1 MVCAEFSVCFWHC
14 SWSSH
19 FCPRLRWQRIRRGLT
34 KPSPRPSQWTGTR
47 RRPIP
52 PAQEQPKNENPP
64 APEEPKTFTVTYTD
78 GVGGAV
84 FDNEVHSNLP
94 SGTATPA
101 FSGSLARE
109 GYTFAGWNPAVAETV
124 TADVTYAAKWEEG
137 KTGPRRVTLPTI
149 PGPDVDLAALD
160 TGHKIDVR
168 FTVLYVGDEFN
179 IGYNYG
185 SSEKTKFVCQY
196 KTNHSDTAYNNHTIA
211 ISDIKAAASRA
222 SVNSGYQIVGW
233 SKESNANPTTWSLNK
248 SGTTACNKGSTIY
261 LVAKNP
267 NPTTKYTYTLNYDAN
282 GGTGAPSADSWS
294 TTDAS
299 IRYHSFTVKNTI
311 PTREGYV
318 FKGWKAKDGADTI
331 YAGGALCSVSQQ
343 GNDVVKNGNTWTRT
357 LYAVWEEAVPSKP
370 EWSDIRREMQKVSVH
385 VTCINPDVNHTE
397 KTYSYKES
405 NDDTIGS
412 VQDSAGSYTCTV
424 TVHLGRYRL
433 QYNQDFNRE
442 HEFASSLTADVV
454 LQYNGTGWVIASAL
468 PLELKLTCGSAPT
481 PNPPGSDVL
490 NSLKVLV
497 KCDSKTY
504 HFEKPYKMDDGDYR
518 LEKVDDNTYTVIVL
532 ADKYVEKYNA
542 VYPGHT
548 LFDNN
553 TKTIKLVYRYG
564 AWTVVGS
571 NGVTFNVSC
580 EQKYT
585 VTYTDGVDGEVIFAD
600 QVSYKKP
607 GEKTPKFRGTPTR
620 TGYKFIGWEPA
631 VVGTVTANA
640 TYTAQWVSISDL
652 DPAPE
657 LVSSLYMNFQ
667 CTNENASH
675 DHRSEMIA
683 IGYGIGA
690 GGVIVTDAAGNP
702 VYNKDGNITAVI
714 TFYQDSGFLNEYNK
728 RTGVAHRY
736 ADYEPKTKSVDGVL
750 IGEVFHMY
758 KKDYPVVFDVVCG
771 SLYTVTYKDGT
782 NGTVFAD
789 DVHSNLNAN
798 AATPAF
804 VGGTPT
810 RPGYVFT
817 GWNPAVAA
825 TVTGNATYTA
835 VWEKDANGNG
845 KPDKDEEKYTVTYT
859 DGVENEEI
867 FADETYSDLL
877 SGTATPAFN
886 GTPTRKGYAF
896 TGWNPAVAA
905 TVTGNATYAAVWEEA
920 APPKPDKPTPPTD
933 EIGGATVA
941 VKCITGHGDLS
952 WKIDSSTFTVGE
964 VTGDDTTG
972 YTCTVTV
979 QAEVYVNAF
988 NSDKKANGV
997 KHTLADDA
1005 EKTFT
1010 MTYVNGAWT
1019 GPTNPAVTF
1028 EVKCEEEL
1036 VPVHL
1041 VIYRNGD
1048 TSKAYKDVALESQP
1062 KGHVIDLSTIDIADY
1077 YTGNYEFYGWY
1088 DDGAWNNYKA
1098 NPANPPAGLKEKTV
1112 NGWTNLKCMVYD
1124 KYQVVYFQ
1132 SEEALRDFQ
1141 NDHSK
1146 TEGRLYSTTALFGS
1160 TLPTADAPTPT
1171 RTGYTFKFWSREGQN
1186 GDVTGQT
1193 VNGWT
1198 NLYAVWEKNTY
1209 TVTYTD
1215 GVDGEAFADQAYTA
1229 KYEDATPAFE
1239 GTPTRKGFVFDGWNP
1254 EVAETVTEDVTYT
1267 AQWKPV
1273 QPDKKAIEGAI
1284 GRGVAVV
1291 CDNQNVKHGAKAYK
1305 VTLGEYTASNV
1316 MGTAADGYTC
1326 TVTVRAAKFI
1336 EKYSSDMSDAVH
1348 TLIAGEPAEKT
1359 IELKWNGEKWVAET
1373 ELPVTFHTLCPPEQP
1388 SKKDIEGA
1396 IGRGVKI
1403 VCDNQNVKHGGKD
1416 YKPTQGEYTV
1426 SDVTGTASEGYTC
1439 TITVKAAK
1447 IIEKYSSDMGKTHAL
1462 IVGEQ
1467 AEKTVELK
1475 WDGEKWVAKTEL
1487 PITFHVECP
1496 PEKPTYDE
1504 LKGLGINAKVDCTT
1518 TTAHNGKSY
1527 TLIEDTYNVSDPER
1541 KGTAYT
1547 CILTVNAKDYVA
1559 KYNAEENV
1567 GPHTLDDR
1575 DSKTIELTWNGEK
1588 WTAAETSVTFNVK
1601 CELLTVTYTDGV
1613 KGEEVFADV
1622 VYNDIPYGTNTP
1634 AFGTKDPTRKGYKFL
1649 GWEPVVADTV
1659 TENATYVAQWEK
1671 LYTVTYTDGAK
1682 GKAFE
1687 DQVFTD
1693 LESGT
1698 KTPEFNG
1705 TPTRKGYKFLGWEP
1719 VVADTVTENVTYTAP
1734 VGRTLHRYLHRRR
1747 EGQGVQGSGLQ
1758 RS

>member
-1 MVCAEFSVCFWHC
+1 MKNHGLRRIFSLFLALFMVFTLLPTTALAED
-14 SWSSH
+14 
-19 FCPRLRWQRIRRGLT
+19 T
-34 KPSPRPSQWTGTR
+34 TGADETQ
-47 RRPIP
+47 PKTVVVDEGEKKTDP

-109 GYTFAGWNPAVAETV
+109 GYTFVGWNPAVAETV

-294 TTDAS
+294 TTDAA

-318 FKGWKAKDGADTI
+318 FKGWKAKDGSDTI
-331 YAGGALCSVSQQ
+331 YTGGTLCSVSQY

-357 LYAVWEEAVPSKP
+357 LYAVWEEA
-370 EWSDIRREMQKVSVH
+370 
-385 VTCINPDVNHTE
+385 T
-397 KTYSYKES
+397 
-405 NDDTIGS
+405 
-412 VQDSAGSYTCTV
+412 
-424 TVHLGRYRL
+424 
-433 QYNQDFNRE
+433 
-442 HEFASSLTADVV
+442 
-454 LQYNGTGWVIASAL
+454 
-468 PLELKLTCGSAPT
+468 
-481 PNPPGSDVL
+481 
-490 NSLKVLV
+490 
-497 KCDSKTY
+497 
-504 HFEKPYKMDDGDYR
+504 
-518 LEKVDDNTYTVIVL
+518 
-532 ADKYVEKYNA
+532 
-542 VYPGHT
+542 
-548 LFDNN
+548 
-553 TKTIKLVYRYG
+553 
-564 AWTVVGS
+564 
-571 NGVTFNVSC
+571 
-580 EQKYT
+580 
-585 VTYTDGVDGEVIFAD
+585 
-600 QVSYKKP
+600 
-607 GEKTPKFRGTPTR
+607 
-620 TGYKFIGWEPA
+620 
-631 VVGTVTANA
+631 
-640 TYTAQWVSISDL
+640 
-652 DPAPE
+652 
-657 LVSSLYMNFQ
+657 
-667 CTNENASH
+667 
-675 DHRSEMIA
+675 
-683 IGYGIGA
+683 
-690 GGVIVTDAAGNP
+690 
-702 VYNKDGNITAVI
+702 
-714 TFYQDSGFLNEYNK
+714 
-728 RTGVAHRY
+728 
-736 ADYEPKTKSVDGVL
+736 
-750 IGEVFHMY
+750 
-758 KKDYPVVFDVVCG
+758 
-771 SLYTVTYKDGT
+771 
-782 NGTVFAD
+782 
-789 DVHSNLNAN
+789 
-798 AATPAF
+798 
-804 VGGTPT
+804 
-810 RPGYVFT
+810 
-817 GWNPAVAA
+817 
-825 TVTGNATYTA
+825 
-835 VWEKDANGNG
+835 
-845 KPDKDEEKYTVTYT
+845 
-859 DGVENEEI
+859 
-867 FADETYSDLL
+867 
-877 SGTATPAFN
+877 
-886 GTPTRKGYAF
+886 
-896 TGWNPAVAA
+896 
-905 TVTGNATYAAVWEEA
+905 
-920 APPKPDKPTPPTD
+920 PPKPDKPTAPG
-933 EIGGATVA
+933 E
-941 VKCITGHGDLS
+941 GDLS
-952 WKIDSSTFTVGE
+952 GLIGNITVNCTNGKAAHELKAKGYTLISGSYTTNE
-964 VTGDDTTG
+964 VAGDAENGYTYTVTINSQKYVEQFDADTGATHDPKDASATVTLKYTDNGWTVTSGTPVVFNVACVTEIVPPAKPGAEDLAKLEAPVEVACTTKPETHNAVHFSLRGGTYTIGDVAGNETDG
-972 YTCTVTV
+972 YTCDITVT
-979 QAEVYVNAF
+979 ADKYVARYNM
-988 NSDKKANGV
+988 DYG
-997 KHTLADDA
+997 KHTLTGDNT
-1005 EKTFT
+1005 KTLT
-1010 MTYVNGAWT
+1010 LKYVEGQW
-1019 GPTNPAVTF
+1019 AVDTPITF
-1028 EVKCEEEL
+1028 PVECEEEL
-1036 VPVHL
+1036 FPVHL
-1041 VIYRNGD
+1041 VIYRNGN
-1048 TSKAYKDVALESQP
+1048 TTTAYKDVALESQP

-1215 GVDGEAFADQAYTA
+1215 GVNGEAFADQAYTA

-1239 GTPTRKGFVFDGWNP
+1239 GTPARKGFVFDGWTP
-1254 EVAETVTEDVTYT
+1254 EVAETVTDNATYT

-1284 GRGVAVV
+1284 GRGV
-1291 CDNQNVKHGAKAYK
+1291 
-1305 VTLGEYTASNV
+1305 
-1316 MGTAADGYTC
+1316 
-1326 TVTVRAAKFI
+1326 
-1336 EKYSSDMSDAVH
+1336 
-1348 TLIAGEPAEKT
+1348 
-1359 IELKWNGEKWVAET
+1359 
-1373 ELPVTFHTLCPPEQP
+1373 
-1388 SKKDIEGA
+1388 
-1396 IGRGVKI
+1396 KI
-1403 VCDNQNVKHGGKD
+1403 VCDNQNVNHWGKD

-1613 KGEEVFADV
+1613 KGEEVFEDV

-1649 GWEPVVADTV
+1649 GWEPEVA
-1659 TENATYVAQWEK
+1659 E
-1671 LYTVTYTDGAK
+1671 
-1682 GKAFE
+1682 
-1687 DQVFTD
+1687 
-1693 LESGT
+1693 
-1698 KTPEFNG
+1698 
-1705 TPTRKGYKFLGWEP
+1705 
-1719 VVADTVTENVTYTAP
+1719 TVTENVTYTAKWEELYT
-1734 VGRTLHRYLHRRR
+1734 VTYTD
-1747 EGQGVQGSGLQ
+1747 GVKGKAFKDQVYKDLEAGTATPKFDGKPTRKGYTFTGWSPKVTDTVTKDVTYVAQWKSTKNGKDNVPKTGDSEIVMVLGSVLLFSFCGAAAVSVYD
-1758 RS
+1758 RKRKHF

>member
-1 MVCAEFSVCFWHC
+1 M
-14 SWSSH
+14 
-19 FCPRLRWQRIRRGLT
+19 
-34 KPSPRPSQWTGTR
+34 
-47 RRPIP
+47 
-52 PAQEQPKNENPP
+52 
-64 APEEPKTFTVTYTD
+64 
-78 GVGGAV
+78 
-84 FDNEVHSNLP
+84 
-94 SGTATPA
+94 
-101 FSGSLARE
+101 
-109 GYTFAGWNPAVAETV
+109 

-149 PGPDVDLAALD
+149 PDPDPAPAALD

-211 ISDIKAAASRA
+211 ISDIKAAAGRA

-248 SGTTACNKGSTIY
+248 SGTTACNKGTTIY

-294 TTDAS
+294 TTDAA

-318 FKGWKAKDGADTI
+318 FKGWKANDGSDTI
-331 YAGGALCSVSQQ
+331 YTGGMTCAVSQY

-357 LYAVWEEAVPSKP
+357 LYAVWEEA
-370 EWSDIRREMQKVSVH
+370 
-385 VTCINPDVNHTE
+385 
-397 KTYSYKES
+397 
-405 NDDTIGS
+405 
-412 VQDSAGSYTCTV
+412 
-424 TVHLGRYRL
+424 
-433 QYNQDFNRE
+433 
-442 HEFASSLTADVV
+442 
-454 LQYNGTGWVIASAL
+454 
-468 PLELKLTCGSAPT
+468 
-481 PNPPGSDVL
+481 
-490 NSLKVLV
+490 
-497 KCDSKTY
+497 
-504 HFEKPYKMDDGDYR
+504 
-518 LEKVDDNTYTVIVL
+518 
-532 ADKYVEKYNA
+532 
-542 VYPGHT
+542 
-548 LFDNN
+548 
-553 TKTIKLVYRYG
+553 
-564 AWTVVGS
+564 
-571 NGVTFNVSC
+571 
-580 EQKYT
+580 
-585 VTYTDGVDGEVIFAD
+585 
-600 QVSYKKP
+600 
-607 GEKTPKFRGTPTR
+607 
-620 TGYKFIGWEPA
+620 
-631 VVGTVTANA
+631 
-640 TYTAQWVSISDL
+640 
-652 DPAPE
+652 
-657 LVSSLYMNFQ
+657 
-667 CTNENASH
+667 
-675 DHRSEMIA
+675 
-683 IGYGIGA
+683 
-690 GGVIVTDAAGNP
+690 
-702 VYNKDGNITAVI
+702 
-714 TFYQDSGFLNEYNK
+714 
-728 RTGVAHRY
+728 
-736 ADYEPKTKSVDGVL
+736 
-750 IGEVFHMY
+750 
-758 KKDYPVVFDVVCG
+758 
-771 SLYTVTYKDGT
+771 
-782 NGTVFAD
+782 
-789 DVHSNLNAN
+789 
-798 AATPAF
+798 
-804 VGGTPT
+804 
-810 RPGYVFT
+810 
-817 GWNPAVAA
+817 
-825 TVTGNATYTA
+825 
-835 VWEKDANGNG
+835 
-845 KPDKDEEKYTVTYT
+845 
-859 DGVENEEI
+859 
-867 FADETYSDLL
+867 
-877 SGTATPAFN
+877 
-886 GTPTRKGYAF
+886 
-896 TGWNPAVAA
+896 
-905 TVTGNATYAAVWEEA
+905 
-920 APPKPDKPTPPTD
+920 APPKPDKPTAPG
-933 EIGGATVA
+933 E
-941 VKCITGHGDLS
+941 GDLS
-952 WKIDSSTFTVGE
+952 GLIGNITVNCTNGKAAHELKAKGYTLISGSYTTNE
-964 VTGDDTTG
+964 VAGDAENG
-972 YTCTVTV
+972 YTCTVTINSQKYV
-979 QAEVYVNAF
+979 EQFDADTGATHDPKDASATVTLKYTDNGWTVTSGTPVVFNVACVTEIVPPAKPGAEDLAKLEAPVEVACTTKPETHNAARFPLIEGTYNIGDVSGNETDGYTCDIIITADEYVTKYNTDF
-988 NSDKKANGV
+988 G
-997 KHTLADDA
+997 KHTLTGDNT
-1005 EKTFT
+1005 KPLTLK
-1010 MTYVNGAWT
+1010 YVEGRWVVND
-1019 GPTNPAVTF
+1019 PVTF
-1028 EVKCEEEL
+1028 PVECEEEL
-1036 VPVHL
+1036 FPVHL

-1088 DDGAWNNYKA
+1088 DDGLFNIYKSD
-1098 NPANPPAGLKEKTV
+1098 PANPPAGLKEKTV

-1124 KYQVVYFQ
+1124 KFQVVYFQ

-1215 GVDGEAFADQAYTA
+1215 GVNGEAFADQAYTA
-1229 KYEDATPAFE
+1229 KHKDATPAFVGIPARAGYKFLGWE
-1239 GTPTRKGFVFDGWNP
+1239 PTVAETVTENATYVAQWEKLYTVTYTDGVGGKAFKDDVHSDLEKDTPTPAFSGDTPTRKGFVFDGWTP

-1291 CDNQNVKHGAKAYK
+1291 CDNQNVKHGEKKYK
-1305 VTLGEYTASNV
+1305 PTLGEYTVSDV

-1326 TVTVRAAKFI
+1326 TVTVKAAKFI
-1336 EKYSSDMSDAVH
+1336 EKYSSDMGDAVH

-1403 VCDNQNVKHGGKD
+1403 VCDNQNVNHWGKD

-1447 IIEKYSSDMGKTHAL
+1447 IIEKYSSDMGKTHEL

-1504 LKGLGINAKVDCTT
+1504 LKELGINAKVDCTT
-1518 TTAHNGKSY
+1518 TTAHNDKPY
-1527 TLIEDTYNVSDPER
+1527 TLIEGTYDISDPAR

-1567 GPHTLDDR
+1567 GSHTLDDR

-1622 VYNDIPYGTNTP
+1622 VYKDIPYGTSTP
-1634 AFGTKDPTRKGYKFL
+1634 AFGTKDPTREGYKFV
-1649 GWEPVVADTV
+1649 GWEPEVAETV
-1659 TENATYVAQWEK
+1659 TKNVTYTAKWEK

-1682 GKAFE
+1682 GKAFK
-1687 DQVFTD
+1687 DQVYKD

-1698 KTPEFNG
+1698 DTPKFDG
-1705 TPTRKGYKFLGWEP
+1705 KPTRKGYTFTGWSP
-1719 VVADTVTENVTYTAP
+1719 KVTDTVTKDVTYVAQWKSVKNGKDNIPKTGDSEI
-1734 VGRTLHRYLHRRR
+1734 VMVL
-1747 EGQGVQGSGLQ
+1747 GSVLLFSFCGAAAVSVYD
-1758 RS
+1758 RKRKHF

>member
-1 MVCAEFSVCFWHC
+1 MQTVCASGMDRQMKGEYFKMKNHGLRRIFSLFLALFMVFTLL
-14 SWSSH
+14 
-19 FCPRLRWQRIRRGLT
+19 PTTALAEDT
-34 KPSPRPSQWTGTR
+34 TGADETQ
-47 RRPIP
+47 PKTVVVNEGEKKTDP
-52 PAQEQPKNENPP
+52 PAQEQPNNENPP

-78 GVGGAV
+78 GADGAV
-84 FDNEVHSNLP
+84 FPNQVSNLP
-94 SGTATPA
+94 AGTATPA
-101 FSGSLARE
+101 FSGTLARD

-124 TADVTYAAKWEEG
+124 TANVTYVAQWEAG
-137 KTGPRRVTLPTI
+137 KTSARRVTLPTI
-149 PGPDVDLAALD
+149 PEPDIAPAALN
-160 TGHKIDVR
+160 TGHKIDVT

-248 SGTTACNKGSTIY
+248 SGTTACNKGTTIY

-294 TTDAS
+294 TTDAA
-299 IRYHSFTVKNTI
+299 IRYHSFTVKNTV

-318 FKGWKAKDGADTI
+318 FKGWKAKDGSDTI
-331 YAGGALCSVSQQ
+331 YTGGALCSVSQQ

-357 LYAVWEEAVPSKP
+357 LYAVWEEDAPAQPTPLDEAGVKALLGENAVQIICTNAQIGHGSKTFGLIDGTFTVHQSNNRCEVVINGFSSYMSEFDAAVSVP
-370 EWSDIRREMQKVSVH
+370 AGTHITDNSMAGQNRTKINLVWSDGKWTAADAPAKYH
-385 VTCINPDVNHTE
+385 VLCSLQPVEPTTPGEGDLENIE
-397 KTYSYKES
+397 KLVRIVCDRNIHDAKEYGV
-405 NDDTIGS
+405 I
-412 VQDSAGSYTCTV
+412 AGSCEFGGIDMTGDVPTCPV
-424 TVHLGRYRL
+424 TIRAAKYV
-433 QYNQDFNRE
+433 E
-442 HEFASSLTADVV
+442 A
-454 LQYNGTGWVIASAL
+454 YNGTIGVEHTITGDTERPLLLAWDANNNVWRPMTDTPVTFTVICPPAKPGAEDLAKLEAPVEVACTTKPETHTAASFAL
-468 PLELKLTCGSAPT
+468 IEG
-481 PNPPGSDVL
+481 
-490 NSLKVLV
+490 
-497 KCDSKTY
+497 
-504 HFEKPYKMDDGDYR
+504 
-518 LEKVDDNTYTVIVL
+518 TYTVGDTFGNETDGYTCDIIIT
-532 ADKYVEKYNA
+532 ADEYVTKYNTDFGKHTLTGDNTKPLTLKYVEGRWVVNA
-542 VYPGHT
+542 P
-548 LFDNN
+548 
-553 TKTIKLVYRYG
+553 
-564 AWTVVGS
+564 
-571 NGVTFNVSC
+571 VTF
-580 EQKYT
+580 
-585 VTYTDGVDGEVIFAD
+585 
-600 QVSYKKP
+600 
-607 GEKTPKFRGTPTR
+607 
-620 TGYKFIGWEPA
+620 
-631 VVGTVTANA
+631 
-640 TYTAQWVSISDL
+640 
-652 DPAPE
+652 
-657 LVSSLYMNFQ
+657 
-667 CTNENASH
+667 
-675 DHRSEMIA
+675 
-683 IGYGIGA
+683 
-690 GGVIVTDAAGNP
+690 P
-702 VYNKDGNITAVI
+702 V
-714 TFYQDSGFLNEYNK
+714 E
-728 RTGVAHRY
+728 
-736 ADYEPKTKSVDGVL
+736 
-750 IGEVFHMY
+750 
-758 KKDYPVVFDVVCG
+758 
-771 SLYTVTYKDGT
+771 
-782 NGTVFAD
+782 
-789 DVHSNLNAN
+789 
-798 AATPAF
+798 
-804 VGGTPT
+804 
-810 RPGYVFT
+810 
-817 GWNPAVAA
+817 
-825 TVTGNATYTA
+825 
-835 VWEKDANGNG
+835 
-845 KPDKDEEKYTVTYT
+845 
-859 DGVENEEI
+859 
-867 FADETYSDLL
+867 
-877 SGTATPAFN
+877 
-886 GTPTRKGYAF
+886 
-896 TGWNPAVAA
+896 
-905 TVTGNATYAAVWEEA
+905 
-920 APPKPDKPTPPTD
+920 
-933 EIGGATVA
+933 
-941 VKCITGHGDLS
+941 
-952 WKIDSSTFTVGE
+952 
-964 VTGDDTTG
+964 
-972 YTCTVTV
+972 
-979 QAEVYVNAF
+979 
-988 NSDKKANGV
+988 
-997 KHTLADDA
+997 
-1005 EKTFT
+1005 
-1010 MTYVNGAWT
+1010 
-1019 GPTNPAVTF
+1019 
-1028 EVKCEEEL
+1028 CEEEL
-1036 VPVHL
+1036 FPVHL

-1215 GVDGEAFADQAYTA
+1215 GVNGEAFADQAYTA

-1239 GTPTRKGFVFDGWNP
+1239 GTPTRAGYKFLGWEPTVAETVTENATYVAQWEKLYTVTYTDGVGGRAFEDDVHSDLEKDTPTPAFSGGTPTRKGFVFDGWTP

-1291 CDNQNVKHGAKAYK
+1291 CDNQNVNHGEKKYK
-1305 VTLGEYTASNV
+1305 PTLGEYTVSNV

-1396 IGRGVKI
+1396 IGRGVRI
-1403 VCDNQNVKHGGKD
+1403 VCDNQHVNHWAKD

-1447 IIEKYSSDMGKTHAL
+1447 IVEKYGSDFGKPHDL
-1462 IVGEQ
+1462 IIGEA

-1527 TLIEDTYNVSDPER
+1527 TLIEGTYNVSDPER

-1588 WTAAETSVTFNVK
+1588 WTAAETSVAFNVK

-1622 VYNDIPYGTNTP
+1622 VYKDIPYGTGTP
-1634 AFGTKDPTRKGYKFL
+1634 AFGTKDPTREGYKFV
-1649 GWEPVVADTV
+1649 GWEPEVAETV
-1659 TENATYVAQWEK
+1659 TKDVTYTAKWEK
-1671 LYTVTYTDGAK
+1671 LYTVTYTDGVK
-1682 GKAFE
+1682 GKAFK
-1687 DQVFTD
+1687 DQVYKD

-1698 KTPEFNG
+1698 DTPKFDG
-1705 TPTRKGYKFLGWEP
+1705 KPTRKGYTFTGWSP
-1719 VVADTVTENVTYTAP
+1719 KVTDTVTKDVTYVAQWKSVKNGKDNIPKTGDSEI
-1734 VGRTLHRYLHRRR
+1734 VMVL
-1747 EGQGVQGSGLQ
+1747 GSVLLFSFCGAAAVSVYD
-1758 RS
+1758 RKRKHF

>member
-1 MVCAEFSVCFWHC
+1 MKNHGLRRIFSLFLALFMVFTLLPTTALAED
-14 SWSSH
+14 
-19 FCPRLRWQRIRRGLT
+19 T
-34 KPSPRPSQWTGTR
+34 TGADETQ
-47 RRPIP
+47 PKTVVVNGDEKKTDP

-78 GVGGAV
+78 GADGAV
-84 FDNEVHSNLP
+84 FPNQVYRDLS
-94 SGTATPA
+94 SGTPTPA
-101 FSGSLARE
+101 FDGTLARE
-109 GYTFAGWNPAVAETV
+109 GYTFAGWNPTVAGTV

-137 KTGPRRVTLPTI
+137 KTGPRRVTVPTI
-149 PGPDVDLAALD
+149 PGPDVDPAALD

-211 ISDIKAAASRA
+211 ISDIKAAAGRA

-294 TTDAS
+294 TTDAA

-318 FKGWKAKDGADTI
+318 FKGWKANDGSDTI
-331 YAGGALCSVSQQ
+331 YTGGMTCAVSQY

-357 LYAVWEEAVPSKP
+357 LYAVWEEDAPAQPTPLDEAGVKALLGENAVQIICTNAQIGHGSKTFGLIDGTFTVHQSNNRCEVVINGFSSYMSEFDAAVSVP
-370 EWSDIRREMQKVSVH
+370 AGTHITDNSMAGQNRTKINLVWSDGKWTAADAPAKYH
-385 VTCINPDVNHTE
+385 VLCSLQPVEPTTPGEGDLENIE
-397 KTYSYKES
+397 KLVRIVCDRNIHDAKEYGV
-405 NDDTIGS
+405 I
-412 VQDSAGSYTCTV
+412 AGSCEFGGIDMTGDVPTCPV
-424 TVHLGRYRL
+424 TIRAAKYV
-433 QYNQDFNRE
+433 E
-442 HEFASSLTADVV
+442 A
-454 LQYNGTGWVIASAL
+454 YNGTIGVEHTITGDTERPLLLAWDANNNVWRPMTDTPVTFTVICPPAKPGAEDLAKLEAPVEVACTTKPETHTAASFAL
-468 PLELKLTCGSAPT
+468 IEG
-481 PNPPGSDVL
+481 
-490 NSLKVLV
+490 
-497 KCDSKTY
+497 
-504 HFEKPYKMDDGDYR
+504 
-518 LEKVDDNTYTVIVL
+518 TYTVGDTFGNETDGYTCDIIIT
-532 ADKYVEKYNA
+532 ADEYVTKYNTDFGKHTLTGDNTKPLTLKYVEGRWVVNA
-542 VYPGHT
+542 P
-548 LFDNN
+548 
-553 TKTIKLVYRYG
+553 
-564 AWTVVGS
+564 
-571 NGVTFNVSC
+571 VTF
-580 EQKYT
+580 
-585 VTYTDGVDGEVIFAD
+585 
-600 QVSYKKP
+600 
-607 GEKTPKFRGTPTR
+607 
-620 TGYKFIGWEPA
+620 
-631 VVGTVTANA
+631 
-640 TYTAQWVSISDL
+640 
-652 DPAPE
+652 
-657 LVSSLYMNFQ
+657 
-667 CTNENASH
+667 
-675 DHRSEMIA
+675 
-683 IGYGIGA
+683 
-690 GGVIVTDAAGNP
+690 P
-702 VYNKDGNITAVI
+702 V
-714 TFYQDSGFLNEYNK
+714 E
-728 RTGVAHRY
+728 
-736 ADYEPKTKSVDGVL
+736 
-750 IGEVFHMY
+750 
-758 KKDYPVVFDVVCG
+758 
-771 SLYTVTYKDGT
+771 
-782 NGTVFAD
+782 
-789 DVHSNLNAN
+789 
-798 AATPAF
+798 
-804 VGGTPT
+804 
-810 RPGYVFT
+810 
-817 GWNPAVAA
+817 
-825 TVTGNATYTA
+825 
-835 VWEKDANGNG
+835 
-845 KPDKDEEKYTVTYT
+845 
-859 DGVENEEI
+859 
-867 FADETYSDLL
+867 
-877 SGTATPAFN
+877 
-886 GTPTRKGYAF
+886 
-896 TGWNPAVAA
+896 
-905 TVTGNATYAAVWEEA
+905 
-920 APPKPDKPTPPTD
+920 
-933 EIGGATVA
+933 
-941 VKCITGHGDLS
+941 
-952 WKIDSSTFTVGE
+952 
-964 VTGDDTTG
+964 
-972 YTCTVTV
+972 
-979 QAEVYVNAF
+979 
-988 NSDKKANGV
+988 
-997 KHTLADDA
+997 
-1005 EKTFT
+1005 
-1010 MTYVNGAWT
+1010 
-1019 GPTNPAVTF
+1019 
-1028 EVKCEEEL
+1028 CEEEL
-1036 VPVHL
+1036 FPVHL

-1048 TSKAYKDVALESQP
+1048 TSKAYKDIALESQP

-1077 YTGNYEFYGWY
+1077 YTGNYKFYGWY

-1215 GVDGEAFADQAYTA
+1215 GVNGEAFADQAYTA

-1239 GTPTRKGFVFDGWNP
+1239 GTPTRKGFVFDGWIP
-1254 EVAETVTEDVTYT
+1254 EVAETVTDNATYT

-1291 CDNQNVKHGAKAYK
+1291 CDSQNVNHGEKKYK
-1305 VTLGEYTASNV
+1305 PTLGEYTVSNV

-1403 VCDNQNVKHGGKD
+1403 VCDNQNVNHWGKD

-1467 AEKTVELK
+1467 AEKAVELK
-1475 WDGEKWVAKTEL
+1475 WNGEKWVAKTEL

-1541 KGTAYT
+1541 KGTVYT

-1622 VYNDIPYGTNTP
+1622 VYKDIPYGTGTP
-1634 AFGTKDPTRKGYKFL
+1634 AFGTKDPTRKGYKFV
-1649 GWEPVVADTV
+1649 GWEPEVAETV
-1659 TENATYVAQWEK
+1659 TKDVTYTAKWEK
-1671 LYTVTYTDGAK
+1671 LYTVTYTDGVK
-1682 GKAFE
+1682 GKAFK
-1687 DQVFTD
+1687 DQVYSD
-1693 LESGT
+1693 LEAGT
-1698 KTPEFNG
+1698 DTPKFDG
-1705 TPTRKGYKFLGWEP
+1705 KPTRKGYTFTGWSP
-1719 VVADTVTENVTYTAP
+1719 KVTDTVTKDVTYVAQWKSVKNGKDNIPKTGDSEI
-1734 VGRTLHRYLHRRR
+1734 VMVL
-1747 EGQGVQGSGLQ
+1747 GSVLLFSFCGAAAVSVYD
-1758 RS
+1758 RKRKHF

>member
-1 MVCAEFSVCFWHC
+1 M
-14 SWSSH
+14 
-19 FCPRLRWQRIRRGLT
+19 
-34 KPSPRPSQWTGTR
+34 
-47 RRPIP
+47 
-52 PAQEQPKNENPP
+52 
-64 APEEPKTFTVTYTD
+64 
-78 GVGGAV
+78 
-84 FDNEVHSNLP
+84 
-94 SGTATPA
+94 
-101 FSGSLARE
+101 
-109 GYTFAGWNPAVAETV
+109 
-124 TADVTYAAKWEEG
+124 TADVTYVAQWEAG
-137 KTGPRRVTLPTI
+137 KTNPKRVTVPTI
-149 PGPDVDLAALD
+149 PGPDVDPAALN

-196 KTNHSDTAYNNHTIA
+196 SSNHSDTAYNNHTIA
-211 ISDIKAAASRA
+211 ISDIKAAAGRA

-248 SGTTACNKGSTIY
+248 SGTTACNKGTTIY

-299 IRYHSFTVKNTI
+299 IRYHSFTVKNTV

-318 FKGWKAKDGADTI
+318 FKGWKANDGSDTI
-331 YAGGALCSVSQQ
+331 YTGGMTCAVSQY

-357 LYAVWEEAVPSKP
+357 LYAVWEEA
-370 EWSDIRREMQKVSVH
+370 
-385 VTCINPDVNHTE
+385 T
-397 KTYSYKES
+397 
-405 NDDTIGS
+405 
-412 VQDSAGSYTCTV
+412 
-424 TVHLGRYRL
+424 
-433 QYNQDFNRE
+433 
-442 HEFASSLTADVV
+442 
-454 LQYNGTGWVIASAL
+454 
-468 PLELKLTCGSAPT
+468 
-481 PNPPGSDVL
+481 
-490 NSLKVLV
+490 
-497 KCDSKTY
+497 
-504 HFEKPYKMDDGDYR
+504 
-518 LEKVDDNTYTVIVL
+518 
-532 ADKYVEKYNA
+532 
-542 VYPGHT
+542 
-548 LFDNN
+548 
-553 TKTIKLVYRYG
+553 
-564 AWTVVGS
+564 
-571 NGVTFNVSC
+571 
-580 EQKYT
+580 
-585 VTYTDGVDGEVIFAD
+585 
-600 QVSYKKP
+600 
-607 GEKTPKFRGTPTR
+607 
-620 TGYKFIGWEPA
+620 
-631 VVGTVTANA
+631 
-640 TYTAQWVSISDL
+640 
-652 DPAPE
+652 
-657 LVSSLYMNFQ
+657 
-667 CTNENASH
+667 
-675 DHRSEMIA
+675 
-683 IGYGIGA
+683 
-690 GGVIVTDAAGNP
+690 
-702 VYNKDGNITAVI
+702 
-714 TFYQDSGFLNEYNK
+714 
-728 RTGVAHRY
+728 
-736 ADYEPKTKSVDGVL
+736 
-750 IGEVFHMY
+750 
-758 KKDYPVVFDVVCG
+758 
-771 SLYTVTYKDGT
+771 
-782 NGTVFAD
+782 
-789 DVHSNLNAN
+789 
-798 AATPAF
+798 
-804 VGGTPT
+804 
-810 RPGYVFT
+810 
-817 GWNPAVAA
+817 
-825 TVTGNATYTA
+825 
-835 VWEKDANGNG
+835 
-845 KPDKDEEKYTVTYT
+845 
-859 DGVENEEI
+859 
-867 FADETYSDLL
+867 
-877 SGTATPAFN
+877 
-886 GTPTRKGYAF
+886 
-896 TGWNPAVAA
+896 
-905 TVTGNATYAAVWEEA
+905 
-920 APPKPDKPTPPTD
+920 PPKPDKPTAPG
-933 EIGGATVA
+933 E
-941 VKCITGHGDLS
+941 GDLS
-952 WKIDSSTFTVGE
+952 GLIGNITVNCTNGKAAHELKAKGYTLISGSYTTNE
-964 VTGDDTTG
+964 VAGDTENG
-972 YTCTVTV
+972 YTCTVTINSQKYV
-979 QAEVYVNAF
+979 EQFDTNTRTVHDPKGVNATVTLKYTDNGWTVESGAPVVF
-988 NSDKKANGV
+988 DVACVTEIVPPARPGAEDLSNLKAPVEVACTTKPETHNAARFPLIEGTYNIGDV
-997 KHTLADDA
+997 SGNETDGYTCDIIITADEYVTKYNTDFGKHTLTGDNT
-1005 EKTFT
+1005 KPLTLK
-1010 MTYVNGAWT
+1010 YVEGRWVVND
-1019 GPTNPAVTF
+1019 PVTF
-1028 EVKCEEEL
+1028 PVECEEEL
-1036 VPVHL
+1036 FPVHL

-1088 DDGAWNNYKA
+1088 DDGLFNIYKSD
-1098 NPANPPAGLKEKTV
+1098 PANPPAGLKEKTV

-1124 KYQVVYFQ
+1124 KFQVVYFQ
-1132 SEEALRDFQ
+1132 SEEAWRDYQ

-1215 GVDGEAFADQAYTA
+1215 GVNGEAFADQAYTA

-1239 GTPTRKGFVFDGWNP
+1239 GTPARAGYKFLGWEPTVAETVTENVTYVAQWEKLYTVTYTDGVDGKAFKDDVHSDLEKDTPTPAFSGGTPTRKGFVFDGWNP

-1291 CDNQNVKHGAKAYK
+1291 CDNQNVNHGEKKYK
-1305 VTLGEYTASNV
+1305 PTLGEYTVSNV

-1336 EKYSSDMSDAVH
+1336 EKYSSDMGDAVH

-1396 IGRGVKI
+1396 IGRCVKI
-1403 VCDNQNVKHGGKD
+1403 VCDNQNVNHWGKD

-1475 WDGEKWVAKTEL
+1475 WNGEKWVAKTEL

-1504 LKGLGINAKVDCTT
+1504 LKGLGINAKVDCAT

-1527 TLIEDTYNVSDPER
+1527 TLIEGTYDVSDPER

-1613 KGEEVFADV
+1613 KGEEVFEDV
-1622 VYNDIPYGTNTP
+1622 VYKDIPYGTSTP
-1634 AFGTKDPTRKGYKFL
+1634 PFGTKDPTRKGYKFV
-1649 GWEPVVADTV
+1649 GWEPEVAETV
-1659 TENATYVAQWEK
+1659 TENVTYTAKWEK
-1671 LYTVTYTDGAK
+1671 LYTVTYTDGVK
-1682 GKAFE
+1682 GKAFK
-1687 DQVFTD
+1687 DQVYSD

-1698 KTPEFNG
+1698 DTPKFDG
-1705 TPTRKGYKFLGWEP
+1705 KPTRKGYTFTGWSP
-1719 VVADTVTENVTYTAP
+1719 KVTDTVTKDVTYVAQWKSVKNGKDNIPKTGDSEI
-1734 VGRTLHRYLHRRR
+1734 VMVL
-1747 EGQGVQGSGLQ
+1747 GSVLLFSFCGAAAVSVYD
-1758 RS
+1758 RKRKHF

>member
-1 MVCAEFSVCFWHC
+1 MQTVCASGMDHQMKGEYFKMKNHGLRRIFSLFLALFMVFTLL
-14 SWSSH
+14 
-19 FCPRLRWQRIRRGLT
+19 PTTALAEDT
-34 KPSPRPSQWTGTR
+34 TGADETQ
-47 RRPIP
+47 PKTVVVDEGEKKTDP

-109 GYTFAGWNPAVAETV
+109 GYTFVGWNPAVAETV
-124 TADVTYAAKWEEG
+124 TANVTYVAQWEAG
-137 KTGPRRVTLPTI
+137 KTNPRRVTVPPI
-149 PGPDVDLAALD
+149 PDPGVAPAALN

-211 ISDIKAAASRA
+211 ISDIKAAAGRA

-248 SGTTACNKGSTIY
+248 SGTTACNKGTTIY

-294 TTDAS
+294 TTDAA

-318 FKGWKAKDGADTI
+318 FKGWKAKDGSDTI
-331 YAGGALCSVSQQ
+331 YTGGTLCSVSQQ

-357 LYAVWEEAVPSKP
+357 LYAVWEEDAPAQPTPLDEAGVKALLGENAVQIICTNTQISHGSKTFGLIDGTFTVHQSNNRCEVVINGFSSYMSEFDAAVSVP
-370 EWSDIRREMQKVSVH
+370 AGTHITDNSMAGQNRTKINLVWSDGKWTAADAPAKYH
-385 VTCINPDVNHTE
+385 VLCSSQPAEPTAPGEGDLENIE
-397 KTYSYKES
+397 KLVRIVCDRNIHDAKEYGV
-405 NDDTIGS
+405 I
-412 VQDSAGSYTCTV
+412 AGSCEFGGIDVTGDVPTCPV
-424 TVHLGRYRL
+424 TIRAAKYV
-433 QYNQDFNRE
+433 E
-442 HEFASSLTADVV
+442 A
-454 LQYNGTGWVIASAL
+454 YNGTIGVEHAITGDTERLLILAWDANNNVWRPMTDTPVTFTVVCPPAKPGAEDL
-468 PLELKLTCGSAPT
+468 AKLEAPVEVVCT
-481 PNPPGSDVL
+481 TKPETHTAAHF
-490 NSLKVLV
+490 SLG
-497 KCDSKTY
+497 
-504 HFEKPYKMDDGDYR
+504 DG
-518 LEKVDDNTYTVIVL
+518 TYTIGDVAGNETDGYTCDITVT
-532 ADKYVEKYNA
+532 ADKYVARYNMD
-542 VYPGHT
+542 YGKHT
-548 LFDNN
+548 LTGDN
-553 TKTIKLVYRYG
+553 TKTL
-564 AWTVVGS
+564 TL
-571 NGVTFNVSC
+571 
-580 EQKYT
+580 KY
-585 VTYTDGVDGEVIFAD
+585 VEGQWAVD
-600 QVSYKKP
+600 
-607 GEKTPKFRGTPTR
+607 TP
-620 TGYKFIGWEPA
+620 
-631 VVGTVTANA
+631 
-640 TYTAQWVSISDL
+640 
-652 DPAPE
+652 
-657 LVSSLYMNFQ
+657 
-667 CTNENASH
+667 
-675 DHRSEMIA
+675 
-683 IGYGIGA
+683 
-690 GGVIVTDAAGNP
+690 
-702 VYNKDGNITAVI
+702 I
-714 TFYQDSGFLNEYNK
+714 TF
-728 RTGVAHRY
+728 
-736 ADYEPKTKSVDGVL
+736 
-750 IGEVFHMY
+750 
-758 KKDYPVVFDVVCG
+758 PV
-771 SLYTVTYKDGT
+771 
-782 NGTVFAD
+782 
-789 DVHSNLNAN
+789 
-798 AATPAF
+798 
-804 VGGTPT
+804 
-810 RPGYVFT
+810 
-817 GWNPAVAA
+817 
-825 TVTGNATYTA
+825 
-835 VWEKDANGNG
+835 E
-845 KPDKDEEKYTVTYT
+845 
-859 DGVENEEI
+859 
-867 FADETYSDLL
+867 
-877 SGTATPAFN
+877 
-886 GTPTRKGYAF
+886 
-896 TGWNPAVAA
+896 
-905 TVTGNATYAAVWEEA
+905 
-920 APPKPDKPTPPTD
+920 
-933 EIGGATVA
+933 
-941 VKCITGHGDLS
+941 
-952 WKIDSSTFTVGE
+952 
-964 VTGDDTTG
+964 
-972 YTCTVTV
+972 
-979 QAEVYVNAF
+979 
-988 NSDKKANGV
+988 
-997 KHTLADDA
+997 
-1005 EKTFT
+1005 
-1010 MTYVNGAWT
+1010 
-1019 GPTNPAVTF
+1019 
-1028 EVKCEEEL
+1028 CEEEL
-1036 VPVHL
+1036 FPVHL

-1048 TSKAYKDVALESQP
+1048 TSKAYKDIPLESQP

-1186 GDVTGQT
+1186 GDVTGQA

-1215 GVDGEAFADQAYTA
+1215 GVNGEAFADQAYTA

-1239 GTPTRKGFVFDGWNP
+1239 GTPARAGYKFLGWEPTVAETVTENATYVAQWEKLYTVTYTDGVDGKAFKDDVHSDLEKDTPTPAFSGDTPTRKGFVFDGWTP
-1254 EVAETVTEDVTYT
+1254 EVAETVTDNATYT

-1305 VTLGEYTASNV
+1305 VTLGEYTVSDV

-1622 VYNDIPYGTNTP
+1622 VYKDIPYGTSTP
-1634 AFGTKDPTRKGYKFL
+1634 AFGTKDPTREGYKFV
-1649 GWEPVVADTV
+1649 GWEPEVAETV
-1659 TENATYVAQWEK
+1659 TKNVTYTAKWEK
-1671 LYTVTYTDGAK
+1671 LYTVTYTDGVK
-1682 GKAFE
+1682 GKAFK
-1687 DQVFTD
+1687 DQVYSD
-1693 LESGT
+1693 LEAGT
-1698 KTPEFNG
+1698 DTPKFDG
-1705 TPTRKGYKFLGWEP
+1705 KPTRKGYTFTGWSP
-1719 VVADTVTENVTYTAP
+1719 KVTDTVTKDVTYVAQWKSVKNGKDNIPKT
-1734 VGRTLHRYLHRRR
+1734 GD
-1747 EGQGVQGSGLQ
+1747 GQIVMILGSVLLFSFCGAAAVSVYD
-1758 RS
+1758 RKRKHF

>member
-1 MVCAEFSVCFWHC
+1 MDRQMKGEYFKMKNHGLRRIFSLFLALFMVFTLLPTTALAED
-14 SWSSH
+14 
-19 FCPRLRWQRIRRGLT
+19 T
-34 KPSPRPSQWTGTR
+34 TGADETQPKTVVVNGDEKR
-47 RRPIP
+47 TDP

-78 GVGGAV
+78 GADGAV
-84 FDNEVHSNLP
+84 FPNQVSNLP
-94 SGTATPA
+94 AGTATPA
-101 FSGSLARE
+101 FSGTLARD

-124 TADVTYAAKWEEG
+124 TANVTYVAQWEEG
-137 KTGPRRVTLPTI
+137 KTNARRVPLPTI
-149 PGPDVDLAALD
+149 PKPDPAPADLN

-318 FKGWKAKDGADTI
+318 FKGWKANDGSDTI
-331 YAGGALCSVSQQ
+331 YTGGMTCAVSQY

-357 LYAVWEEAVPSKP
+357 LYAVWEEA
-370 EWSDIRREMQKVSVH
+370 
-385 VTCINPDVNHTE
+385 
-397 KTYSYKES
+397 
-405 NDDTIGS
+405 
-412 VQDSAGSYTCTV
+412 
-424 TVHLGRYRL
+424 
-433 QYNQDFNRE
+433 
-442 HEFASSLTADVV
+442 
-454 LQYNGTGWVIASAL
+454 
-468 PLELKLTCGSAPT
+468 
-481 PNPPGSDVL
+481 
-490 NSLKVLV
+490 
-497 KCDSKTY
+497 
-504 HFEKPYKMDDGDYR
+504 
-518 LEKVDDNTYTVIVL
+518 
-532 ADKYVEKYNA
+532 
-542 VYPGHT
+542 
-548 LFDNN
+548 
-553 TKTIKLVYRYG
+553 
-564 AWTVVGS
+564 
-571 NGVTFNVSC
+571 
-580 EQKYT
+580 
-585 VTYTDGVDGEVIFAD
+585 
-600 QVSYKKP
+600 
-607 GEKTPKFRGTPTR
+607 
-620 TGYKFIGWEPA
+620 
-631 VVGTVTANA
+631 
-640 TYTAQWVSISDL
+640 
-652 DPAPE
+652 
-657 LVSSLYMNFQ
+657 
-667 CTNENASH
+667 
-675 DHRSEMIA
+675 
-683 IGYGIGA
+683 
-690 GGVIVTDAAGNP
+690 
-702 VYNKDGNITAVI
+702 
-714 TFYQDSGFLNEYNK
+714 
-728 RTGVAHRY
+728 
-736 ADYEPKTKSVDGVL
+736 
-750 IGEVFHMY
+750 
-758 KKDYPVVFDVVCG
+758 
-771 SLYTVTYKDGT
+771 
-782 NGTVFAD
+782 
-789 DVHSNLNAN
+789 
-798 AATPAF
+798 
-804 VGGTPT
+804 
-810 RPGYVFT
+810 
-817 GWNPAVAA
+817 
-825 TVTGNATYTA
+825 
-835 VWEKDANGNG
+835 
-845 KPDKDEEKYTVTYT
+845 
-859 DGVENEEI
+859 
-867 FADETYSDLL
+867 
-877 SGTATPAFN
+877 
-886 GTPTRKGYAF
+886 
-896 TGWNPAVAA
+896 
-905 TVTGNATYAAVWEEA
+905 
-920 APPKPDKPTPPTD
+920 APPKPDKPTAPG
-933 EIGGATVA
+933 E
-941 VKCITGHGDLS
+941 GDLS
-952 WKIDSSTFTVGE
+952 GPIGNITVNCTNEAATHDPKSKSYALISGSYTTSE
-964 VTGDDTTG
+964 VAGDAENGYTYTVTINSQKYVEQFDTDTGAAHDPKGVNATVTLKYTDNGWTVESGAPVVFDVACVTEIVPPAKPGVEDLANLKAPVDVTCTTKPETHAAVHFSLRGGTYTIGDVAGNETDG
-972 YTCTVTV
+972 YTCDITVT
-979 QAEVYVNAF
+979 ADKYVARYNM
-988 NSDKKANGV
+988 DYG
-997 KHTLADDA
+997 KHTLTGDNT
-1005 EKTFT
+1005 KTLT
-1010 MTYVNGAWT
+1010 LKYVEGQW
-1019 GPTNPAVTF
+1019 AVDTPITF
-1028 EVKCEEEL
+1028 PVECEEEL
-1036 VPVHL
+1036 FPVHL

-1062 KGHVIDLSTIDIADY
+1062 KGHVINLSTIDIADY

-1088 DDGAWNNYKA
+1088 DDGLFNTYKSD
-1098 NPANPPAGLKEKTV
+1098 PANPPAGLKEKTV

-1146 TEGRLYSTTALFGS
+1146 TEGRLYSTTAPFGS

-1215 GVDGEAFADQAYTA
+1215 GVNGEAFADQAYTA

-1239 GTPTRKGFVFDGWNP
+1239 GTPARAGYKFLGWEPTVAETVTENATYVAQWEKLYTVTYTDGVGGKAFKDDVHSDLEKDTPTPAFSGDTPTRKGFVFDGWTP
-1254 EVAETVTEDVTYT
+1254 EVAETVTDNATYT

-1284 GRGVAVV
+1284 GRGVTVV
-1291 CDNQNVKHGAKAYK
+1291 CDNQNVNHGEKKYK
-1305 VTLGEYTASNV
+1305 PTLGEYTVSNV

-1326 TVTVRAAKFI
+1326 TVTVKAAKFI
-1336 EKYSSDMSDAVH
+1336 EKYSSDMGDAVH

-1403 VCDNQNVKHGGKD
+1403 VCDNQNVNHWGKD

-1447 IIEKYSSDMGKTHAL
+1447 IIEKYSSDMGKAHAL

-1475 WDGEKWVAKTEL
+1475 WNGEKWVAKTEL

-1622 VYNDIPYGTNTP
+1622 VYKDIPYGTGTP
-1634 AFGTKDPTRKGYKFL
+1634 AFGTKDPTRKGYKFV
-1649 GWEPVVADTV
+1649 GWEPEVAETV
-1659 TENATYVAQWEK
+1659 TKDVTYTAKWEK
-1671 LYTVTYTDGAK
+1671 LYTVTYTDGVK
-1682 GKAFE
+1682 GKAFK
-1687 DQVFTD
+1687 DQVYSD
-1693 LESGT
+1693 LEAGT
-1698 KTPEFNG
+1698 DTPKFDG
-1705 TPTRKGYKFLGWEP
+1705 KPTRKGYTFTGWSP
-1719 VVADTVTENVTYTAP
+1719 KVTDTVTKDVTYVAQWKSVKNGKDNIPKTGDSEI
-1734 VGRTLHRYLHRRR
+1734 VMVL
-1747 EGQGVQGSGLQ
+1747 GSVLLFSFCGAAAVSVYD
-1758 RS
+1758 RKRKHF

>member
-1 MVCAEFSVCFWHC
+1 MTA
-14 SWSSH
+14 
-19 FCPRLRWQRIRRGLT
+19 
-34 KPSPRPSQWTGTR
+34 
-47 RRPIP
+47 
-52 PAQEQPKNENPP
+52 N
-64 APEEPKTFTVTYTD
+64 VTY
-78 GVGGAV
+78 
-84 FDNEVHSNLP
+84 
-94 SGTATPA
+94 
-101 FSGSLARE
+101 
-109 GYTFAGWNPAVAETV
+109 VAQ
-124 TADVTYAAKWEEG
+124 WEAG
-137 KTGPRRVTLPTI
+137 KTSARRVPLPTI
-149 PGPDVDLAALD
+149 PNPDPAPADLN

-196 KTNHSDTAYNNHTIA
+196 KTNRSDTAYNNHTIA

-294 TTDAS
+294 TTDAA

-318 FKGWKAKDGADTI
+318 FKGWKANDGSDTI
-331 YAGGALCSVSQQ
+331 YTGGMTCAVSQY

-357 LYAVWEEAVPSKP
+357 LYAVWEEA
-370 EWSDIRREMQKVSVH
+370 
-385 VTCINPDVNHTE
+385 T
-397 KTYSYKES
+397 
-405 NDDTIGS
+405 
-412 VQDSAGSYTCTV
+412 
-424 TVHLGRYRL
+424 
-433 QYNQDFNRE
+433 
-442 HEFASSLTADVV
+442 
-454 LQYNGTGWVIASAL
+454 
-468 PLELKLTCGSAPT
+468 
-481 PNPPGSDVL
+481 
-490 NSLKVLV
+490 
-497 KCDSKTY
+497 
-504 HFEKPYKMDDGDYR
+504 
-518 LEKVDDNTYTVIVL
+518 
-532 ADKYVEKYNA
+532 
-542 VYPGHT
+542 
-548 LFDNN
+548 
-553 TKTIKLVYRYG
+553 
-564 AWTVVGS
+564 
-571 NGVTFNVSC
+571 
-580 EQKYT
+580 
-585 VTYTDGVDGEVIFAD
+585 
-600 QVSYKKP
+600 
-607 GEKTPKFRGTPTR
+607 
-620 TGYKFIGWEPA
+620 
-631 VVGTVTANA
+631 
-640 TYTAQWVSISDL
+640 
-652 DPAPE
+652 
-657 LVSSLYMNFQ
+657 
-667 CTNENASH
+667 
-675 DHRSEMIA
+675 
-683 IGYGIGA
+683 
-690 GGVIVTDAAGNP
+690 
-702 VYNKDGNITAVI
+702 
-714 TFYQDSGFLNEYNK
+714 
-728 RTGVAHRY
+728 
-736 ADYEPKTKSVDGVL
+736 
-750 IGEVFHMY
+750 
-758 KKDYPVVFDVVCG
+758 
-771 SLYTVTYKDGT
+771 
-782 NGTVFAD
+782 
-789 DVHSNLNAN
+789 
-798 AATPAF
+798 
-804 VGGTPT
+804 
-810 RPGYVFT
+810 
-817 GWNPAVAA
+817 
-825 TVTGNATYTA
+825 
-835 VWEKDANGNG
+835 
-845 KPDKDEEKYTVTYT
+845 
-859 DGVENEEI
+859 
-867 FADETYSDLL
+867 
-877 SGTATPAFN
+877 
-886 GTPTRKGYAF
+886 
-896 TGWNPAVAA
+896 
-905 TVTGNATYAAVWEEA
+905 
-920 APPKPDKPTPPTD
+920 PPKPDKPTAPG
-933 EIGGATVA
+933 E
-941 VKCITGHGDLS
+941 GDLS
-952 WKIDSSTFTVGE
+952 GPIGNITVNCTNGKAAHELKAKGYTLISGSYTTNEVAGDAENGYTYTVTINSQKYVEQFDADTGAAHDPKDASATVTLKYTDNGWTVTSGTPVVFNVACVTEIVPPAKPGAEDLAKLEAPVEVACTTKPETHNAARFPLIEGTYNIGDTFGNET
-964 VTGDDTTG
+964 DG
-972 YTCTVTV
+972 YTCDIIITADEYVTK
-979 QAEVYVNAF
+979 YNTDF
-988 NSDKKANGV
+988 G
-997 KHTLADDA
+997 KHTLTGDNT
-1005 EKTFT
+1005 KPLTLK
-1010 MTYVNGAWT
+1010 YVEGRWVVNA
-1019 GPTNPAVTF
+1019 PVTF
-1028 EVKCEEEL
+1028 PVECEEEL
-1036 VPVHL
+1036 FPVHL

-1048 TSKAYKDVALESQP
+1048 TSKAYKDIALESQP

-1077 YTGNYEFYGWY
+1077 YTGNYKFYGWY

-1215 GVDGEAFADQAYTA
+1215 GVNGEAFADQAYTA

-1239 GTPTRKGFVFDGWNP
+1239 GTPTRKGFVFDGWIP
-1254 EVAETVTEDVTYT
+1254 EVAETVTDNATYT

-1291 CDNQNVKHGAKAYK
+1291 CDNQNVNHGEKKYK
-1305 VTLGEYTASNV
+1305 PTLGEYTVSNV

-1403 VCDNQNVKHGGKD
+1403 VCDNQNVNHWGKD

-1467 AEKTVELK
+1467 AEKAVELK
-1475 WDGEKWVAKTEL
+1475 WNGEKWVAKTEL

-1541 KGTAYT
+1541 KGTVYT

-1622 VYNDIPYGTNTP
+1622 VYKDIPYGTGTP
-1634 AFGTKDPTRKGYKFL
+1634 AFGTKDPTRKGYKFV
-1649 GWEPVVADTV
+1649 GWEPEVAETV
-1659 TENATYVAQWEK
+1659 TKDVTYVAQWKSMKNGKDNIPKTGDSEIVMV
-1671 LYTVTYTDGAK
+1671 LGSVLLFSFCGA
-1682 GKAFE
+1682 AAVSVY
-1687 DQVFTD
+1687 D
-1693 LESGT
+1693 
-1698 KTPEFNG
+1698 
-1705 TPTRKGYKFLGWEP
+1705 RKRKHF
-1719 VVADTVTENVTYTAP
+1719 
-1734 VGRTLHRYLHRRR
+1734 
-1747 EGQGVQGSGLQ
+1747 
-1758 RS
+1758 

>member
-1 MVCAEFSVCFWHC
+1 M
-14 SWSSH
+14 
-19 FCPRLRWQRIRRGLT
+19 
-34 KPSPRPSQWTGTR
+34 
-47 RRPIP
+47 
-52 PAQEQPKNENPP
+52 
-64 APEEPKTFTVTYTD
+64 
-78 GVGGAV
+78 
-84 FDNEVHSNLP
+84 
-94 SGTATPA
+94 TA
-101 FSGSLARE
+101 
-109 GYTFAGWNPAVAETV
+109 N
-124 TADVTYAAKWEEG
+124 VTYAAKWEAG
-137 KTGPRRVTLPTI
+137 KTSARRVTLPTI
-149 PGPDVDLAALD
+149 PGPDVAPAALD

-211 ISDIKAAASRA
+211 ISDIKAAAGRA

-248 SGTTACNKGSTIY
+248 SGTTACNKGTTIY

-294 TTDAS
+294 TTDAA

-318 FKGWKAKDGADTI
+318 FKGWKANDGSDTI
-331 YAGGALCSVSQQ
+331 YTGGMTCAVSQY

-357 LYAVWEEAVPSKP
+357 LYAVWEEDAPSQPTPLDEAGVKALLGENAVQIICTNEQIGHGSKTFGLIDGTFTVHQSNNRCEVVINSFSP
-370 EWSDIRREMQKVSVH
+370 YVNEFNAAVSVPAGTHITDNSMAGQNRTKINLVWSDGKWTAADAPAKYH
-385 VTCINPDVNHTE
+385 VLCSSQPAEPTAPGEGDLENIE
-397 KTYSYKES
+397 KLVRIVCDRNIHDAKEYGV
-405 NDDTIGS
+405 I
-412 VQDSAGSYTCTV
+412 AGSCEFGDIDMTGDVPTCPV
-424 TVHLGRYRL
+424 TIQAAEYVK
-433 QYNQDFNRE
+433 
-442 HEFASSLTADVV
+442 A
-454 LQYNGTGWVIASAL
+454 YNGTIGVEHTITGDTERLLILAWDANNNVWRPMTDTPVTFTVICPPARPGAEDLSN
-468 PLELKLTCGSAPT
+468 LKAPVDVTCTTKPETHAA
-481 PNPPGSDVL
+481 VHF
-490 NSLKVLV
+490 SLR
-497 KCDSKTY
+497 
-504 HFEKPYKMDDGDYR
+504 GG
-518 LEKVDDNTYTVIVL
+518 TYTIGDVAGNETDGYTCDITVT
-532 ADKYVEKYNA
+532 ADKYVARYNMD
-542 VYPGHT
+542 YGKHT
-548 LFDNN
+548 LTGDN
-553 TKTIKLVYRYG
+553 TKTL
-564 AWTVVGS
+564 TL
-571 NGVTFNVSC
+571 
-580 EQKYT
+580 KY
-585 VTYTDGVDGEVIFAD
+585 VEGQWAVD
-600 QVSYKKP
+600 
-607 GEKTPKFRGTPTR
+607 TP
-620 TGYKFIGWEPA
+620 
-631 VVGTVTANA
+631 
-640 TYTAQWVSISDL
+640 
-652 DPAPE
+652 
-657 LVSSLYMNFQ
+657 
-667 CTNENASH
+667 
-675 DHRSEMIA
+675 
-683 IGYGIGA
+683 
-690 GGVIVTDAAGNP
+690 
-702 VYNKDGNITAVI
+702 I
-714 TFYQDSGFLNEYNK
+714 TF
-728 RTGVAHRY
+728 
-736 ADYEPKTKSVDGVL
+736 
-750 IGEVFHMY
+750 
-758 KKDYPVVFDVVCG
+758 PV
-771 SLYTVTYKDGT
+771 
-782 NGTVFAD
+782 
-789 DVHSNLNAN
+789 
-798 AATPAF
+798 
-804 VGGTPT
+804 
-810 RPGYVFT
+810 
-817 GWNPAVAA
+817 
-825 TVTGNATYTA
+825 
-835 VWEKDANGNG
+835 E
-845 KPDKDEEKYTVTYT
+845 
-859 DGVENEEI
+859 
-867 FADETYSDLL
+867 
-877 SGTATPAFN
+877 
-886 GTPTRKGYAF
+886 
-896 TGWNPAVAA
+896 
-905 TVTGNATYAAVWEEA
+905 
-920 APPKPDKPTPPTD
+920 
-933 EIGGATVA
+933 
-941 VKCITGHGDLS
+941 
-952 WKIDSSTFTVGE
+952 
-964 VTGDDTTG
+964 
-972 YTCTVTV
+972 
-979 QAEVYVNAF
+979 
-988 NSDKKANGV
+988 
-997 KHTLADDA
+997 
-1005 EKTFT
+1005 
-1010 MTYVNGAWT
+1010 
-1019 GPTNPAVTF
+1019 
-1028 EVKCEEEL
+1028 CEEEL
-1036 VPVHL
+1036 FPVHL

-1062 KGHVIDLSTIDIADY
+1062 KGHVIDLSTIDITDY
-1077 YTGNYEFYGWY
+1077 YTGNYKFYGWY

-1215 GVDGEAFADQAYTA
+1215 GVNGEAFADQAYTA

-1254 EVAETVTEDVTYT
+1254 EVAETVTDNATYT

-1305 VTLGEYTASNV
+1305 VTLGEYTVSNV

-1326 TVTVRAAKFI
+1326 TVTVKAAKFI

-1403 VCDNQNVKHGGKD
+1403 VCDNQNVNHWGKD

-1518 TTAHNGKSY
+1518 TTAHNDKSY
-1527 TLIEDTYNVSDPER
+1527 TLIEGTYEVSDPER

-1613 KGEEVFADV
+1613 KGEEVFEDV

-1682 GKAFE
+1682 GKAFK
-1687 DQVFTD
+1687 DQVYSD
-1693 LESGT
+1693 LEAGT
-1698 KTPEFNG
+1698 DTPKFDG
-1705 TPTRKGYKFLGWEP
+1705 KPTRKGYTFTGWSP
-1719 VVADTVTENVTYTAP
+1719 KVTDTVTKDVTYVAQWKSVKNGKDNIPKTGDSEIVMVLGSVLLFSFCGAAA
-1734 VGRTLHRYLHRRR
+1734 VCVYDRKRR
-1747 EGQGVQGSGLQ
+1747 Q
-1758 RS
+1758 R

>member
-1 MVCAEFSVCFWHC
+1 MDRQMKGEYFKMKNHGLRRIFSLFLALFMVFTLLPTTALAED
-14 SWSSH
+14 
-19 FCPRLRWQRIRRGLT
+19 T
-34 KPSPRPSQWTGTR
+34 TGADETQ
-47 RRPIP
+47 PKTVVVNGDEKKTDP

-78 GVGGAV
+78 GADGAV
-84 FDNEVHSNLP
+84 FPNQVYRDLS
-94 SGTATPA
+94 SGTPTPA
-101 FSGSLARE
+101 FDGTLARE
-109 GYTFAGWNPAVAETV
+109 GYTFAGWNPTVAGTV

-137 KTGPRRVTLPTI
+137 KTGPRRVTVPTI
-149 PGPDVDLAALD
+149 PGPDVDPAALD

-211 ISDIKAAASRA
+211 ISDIKAAAGRA

-294 TTDAS
+294 TTDAA

-318 FKGWKAKDGADTI
+318 FKGWKANDGSDTI
-331 YAGGALCSVSQQ
+331 YTGGMTCAVSQY

-357 LYAVWEEAVPSKP
+357 LYAVWEEDAPAQPTPLDEAGVKALLGENAVQIICTNAQIGHGSKTFGLIDGTFTVHQSNNRCEVVINGFSSYMSEFDAAVSVP
-370 EWSDIRREMQKVSVH
+370 AGTHITDNSMAGQNRTKINLVWSDGKWTAADAPAKYH
-385 VTCINPDVNHTE
+385 VLCSLQPVEPTTPGEGDLENIE
-397 KTYSYKES
+397 KLVRIVCDRNIHDAKEYGV
-405 NDDTIGS
+405 I
-412 VQDSAGSYTCTV
+412 AGSCEFGGIDMTGDVPTCPV
-424 TVHLGRYRL
+424 TIRAAKYV
-433 QYNQDFNRE
+433 E
-442 HEFASSLTADVV
+442 A
-454 LQYNGTGWVIASAL
+454 YNGTIGVEHTITGDTERPLLLAWDANNNVWRPMTDTPVTFTVICPPAKPGAEDLAKLEAPVEVACTTKPETHTAASFAL
-468 PLELKLTCGSAPT
+468 IEG
-481 PNPPGSDVL
+481 
-490 NSLKVLV
+490 
-497 KCDSKTY
+497 
-504 HFEKPYKMDDGDYR
+504 
-518 LEKVDDNTYTVIVL
+518 TYTVGDTFGNETDGYTCDIIIT
-532 ADKYVEKYNA
+532 ADEYVTKYNTDFGKHTLTGDNTKPLTLKYVEGRWVVNA
-542 VYPGHT
+542 P
-548 LFDNN
+548 
-553 TKTIKLVYRYG
+553 
-564 AWTVVGS
+564 
-571 NGVTFNVSC
+571 VTF
-580 EQKYT
+580 
-585 VTYTDGVDGEVIFAD
+585 
-600 QVSYKKP
+600 
-607 GEKTPKFRGTPTR
+607 
-620 TGYKFIGWEPA
+620 
-631 VVGTVTANA
+631 
-640 TYTAQWVSISDL
+640 
-652 DPAPE
+652 
-657 LVSSLYMNFQ
+657 
-667 CTNENASH
+667 
-675 DHRSEMIA
+675 
-683 IGYGIGA
+683 
-690 GGVIVTDAAGNP
+690 P
-702 VYNKDGNITAVI
+702 V
-714 TFYQDSGFLNEYNK
+714 E
-728 RTGVAHRY
+728 
-736 ADYEPKTKSVDGVL
+736 
-750 IGEVFHMY
+750 
-758 KKDYPVVFDVVCG
+758 
-771 SLYTVTYKDGT
+771 
-782 NGTVFAD
+782 
-789 DVHSNLNAN
+789 
-798 AATPAF
+798 
-804 VGGTPT
+804 
-810 RPGYVFT
+810 
-817 GWNPAVAA
+817 
-825 TVTGNATYTA
+825 
-835 VWEKDANGNG
+835 
-845 KPDKDEEKYTVTYT
+845 
-859 DGVENEEI
+859 
-867 FADETYSDLL
+867 
-877 SGTATPAFN
+877 
-886 GTPTRKGYAF
+886 
-896 TGWNPAVAA
+896 
-905 TVTGNATYAAVWEEA
+905 
-920 APPKPDKPTPPTD
+920 
-933 EIGGATVA
+933 
-941 VKCITGHGDLS
+941 
-952 WKIDSSTFTVGE
+952 
-964 VTGDDTTG
+964 
-972 YTCTVTV
+972 
-979 QAEVYVNAF
+979 
-988 NSDKKANGV
+988 
-997 KHTLADDA
+997 
-1005 EKTFT
+1005 
-1010 MTYVNGAWT
+1010 
-1019 GPTNPAVTF
+1019 
-1028 EVKCEEEL
+1028 CEEEL
-1036 VPVHL
+1036 FPVHL

-1048 TSKAYKDVALESQP
+1048 TSKAYKDIALESQP

-1077 YTGNYEFYGWY
+1077 YTGNYKFYGWY

-1215 GVDGEAFADQAYTA
+1215 GVNGEAFADQAYTA

-1239 GTPTRKGFVFDGWNP
+1239 GTPTRKGFVFDGWIP
-1254 EVAETVTEDVTYT
+1254 EVAETVTDNATYT

-1291 CDNQNVKHGAKAYK
+1291 CDNQNVNHGEKKYK
-1305 VTLGEYTASNV
+1305 PTLGEYTVSNV

-1403 VCDNQNVKHGGKD
+1403 VCDNQNVNHWGKD

-1467 AEKTVELK
+1467 AEKAVELK
-1475 WDGEKWVAKTEL
+1475 WNGEKWVAKTEL

-1541 KGTAYT
+1541 KGTVYT

-1613 KGEEVFADV
+1613 KGEEVFEDV

-1682 GKAFE
+1682 GKAFK
-1687 DQVFTD
+1687 DQVYSD
-1693 LESGT
+1693 LEAGT
-1698 KTPEFNG
+1698 DTPKFDG
-1705 TPTRKGYKFLGWEP
+1705 KPTRKGYTFTGWSP
-1719 VVADTVTENVTYTAP
+1719 KVTDTVTKDVTYVAQWKSVKNGKNNIPKTGDSEI
-1734 VGRTLHRYLHRRR
+1734 VMVL
-1747 EGQGVQGSGLQ
+1747 GSVLLFSFCGAAAVSVYD
-1758 RS
+1758 RKRKHF

>member
-1 MVCAEFSVCFWHC
+1 M
-14 SWSSH
+14 
-19 FCPRLRWQRIRRGLT
+19 
-34 KPSPRPSQWTGTR
+34 
-47 RRPIP
+47 
-52 PAQEQPKNENPP
+52 
-64 APEEPKTFTVTYTD
+64 
-78 GVGGAV
+78 
-84 FDNEVHSNLP
+84 
-94 SGTATPA
+94 
-101 FSGSLARE
+101 
-109 GYTFAGWNPAVAETV
+109 
-124 TADVTYAAKWEEG
+124 
-137 KTGPRRVTLPTI
+137 TLPTI
-149 PGPDVDLAALD
+149 PEPDIAPAALN

-211 ISDIKAAASRA
+211 ISDIKAAAGRA

-248 SGTTACNKGSTIY
+248 SGTTACNKGTTIY

-318 FKGWKAKDGADTI
+318 FKGWKANDGSDTI
-331 YAGGALCSVSQQ
+331 YTGGMTCAVSQY

-357 LYAVWEEAVPSKP
+357 LYAVWEEVAPPMPDKP
-370 EWSDIRREMQKVSVH
+370 TAPGEGDLSGLIDNI
-385 VTCINPDVNHTE
+385 TVNCTNEAATHE
-397 KTYSYKES
+397 LKTKGYTLIS
-405 NDDTIGS
+405 
-412 VQDSAGSYTCTV
+412 GSYTTSEV
-424 TVHLGRYRL
+424 AG
-433 QYNQDFNRE
+433 DAE
-442 HEFASSLTADVV
+442 
-454 LQYNGTGWVIASAL
+454 NG
-468 PLELKLTCGSAPT
+468 
-481 PNPPGSDVL
+481 
-490 NSLKVLV
+490 
-497 KCDSKTY
+497 Y
-504 HFEKPYKMDDGDYR
+504 
-518 LEKVDDNTYTVIVL
+518 TYTVTINSQ
-532 ADKYVEKYNA
+532 KYVEQFDTDTGAAHDPKGVNATVTLKY
-542 VYPGHT
+542 T
-548 LFDNN
+548 DN
-553 TKTIKLVYRYG
+553 G
-564 AWTVVGS
+564 WTVES
-571 NGVTFNVSC
+571 
-580 EQKYT
+580 
-585 VTYTDGVDGEVIFAD
+585 
-600 QVSYKKP
+600 
-607 GEKTPKFRGTPTR
+607 
-620 TGYKFIGWEPA
+620 
-631 VVGTVTANA
+631 
-640 TYTAQWVSISDL
+640 
-652 DPAPE
+652 
-657 LVSSLYMNFQ
+657 
-667 CTNENASH
+667 
-675 DHRSEMIA
+675 
-683 IGYGIGA
+683 GA
-690 GGVIVTDAAGNP
+690 
-702 VYNKDGNITAVI
+702 
-714 TFYQDSGFLNEYNK
+714 
-728 RTGVAHRY
+728 
-736 ADYEPKTKSVDGVL
+736 
-750 IGEVFHMY
+750 
-758 KKDYPVVFDVVCG
+758 PVVFDVAC
-771 SLYTVTYKDGT
+771 VTEIVPPARPGAEDL
-782 NGTVFAD
+782 
-789 DVHSNLNAN
+789 SNLKAPVDVTCTTKPETH
-798 AATPAF
+798 AAVHF
-804 VGGTPT
+804 SLRGGTYT
-810 RPGYVFT
+810 IGD
-817 GWNPAVAA
+817 VA
-825 TVTGNATYTA
+825 GN
-835 VWEKDANGNG
+835 E
-845 KPDKDEEKYTVTYT
+845 T
-859 DGVENEEI
+859 D
-867 FADETYSDLL
+867 
-877 SGTATPAFN
+877 
-886 GTPTRKGYAF
+886 
-896 TGWNPAVAA
+896 
-905 TVTGNATYAAVWEEA
+905 
-920 APPKPDKPTPPTD
+920 
-933 EIGGATVA
+933 
-941 VKCITGHGDLS
+941 
-952 WKIDSSTFTVGE
+952 
-964 VTGDDTTG
+964 G
-972 YTCTVTV
+972 YTCDITVT
-979 QAEVYVNAF
+979 ADKYVARYNM
-988 NSDKKANGV
+988 DYG
-997 KHTLADDA
+997 KHTLTGDNT
-1005 EKTFT
+1005 KTLT
-1010 MTYVNGAWT
+1010 LKYVEGQW
-1019 GPTNPAVTF
+1019 AVDTPITF
-1028 EVKCEEEL
+1028 PVECEEDL
-1036 VPVHL
+1036 FPVHL
-1041 VIYRNGD
+1041 VIYRNGN
-1048 TSKAYKDVALESQP
+1048 TTTAYKDIALESQP

-1088 DDGAWNNYKA
+1088 DDGLFNIYKSD
-1098 NPANPPAGLKEKTV
+1098 PANPPAGLKEKTV

-1146 TEGRLYSTTALFGS
+1146 TEGRLYSTTAPFGS

-1215 GVDGEAFADQAYTA
+1215 GVNGEAFADQAYTA

-1239 GTPTRKGFVFDGWNP
+1239 GTPARAGYKFLGWEPTVAETVTENATYVAQWEKLYTVTYTDGVDGKAFKDDVHSDLEKDTPTPAFSGDTPTRKGFVFDGWNP

-1291 CDNQNVKHGAKAYK
+1291 CDNQNVNHGEKKYK
-1305 VTLGEYTASNV
+1305 PTLGEYTVSNV

-1336 EKYSSDMSDAVH
+1336 EKYSSDMGDAVH

-1403 VCDNQNVKHGGKD
+1403 VCDNQNVNHWGKD

-1467 AEKTVELK
+1467 AEKAVELK
-1475 WDGEKWVAKTEL
+1475 WNGEKWVAKTEL

-1622 VYNDIPYGTNTP
+1622 VYKDIPYGTSTP
-1634 AFGTKDPTRKGYKFL
+1634 AFGTKDPTREGYKFV
-1649 GWEPVVADTV
+1649 GWEPEVAETV
-1659 TENATYVAQWEK
+1659 TKDVTYTAKWEK
-1671 LYTVTYTDGAK
+1671 LYTVTYTDGVK
-1682 GKAFE
+1682 GKAFK
-1687 DQVFTD
+1687 DQVYKD

-1698 KTPEFNG
+1698 DTPKFDG
-1705 TPTRKGYKFLGWEP
+1705 KPTRKGYTFTGWSP
-1719 VVADTVTENVTYTAP
+1719 KVTDTVTKDVTYVAQWKSVKNGKDNIPKTGDSEI
-1734 VGRTLHRYLHRRR
+1734 VMVL
-1747 EGQGVQGSGLQ
+1747 GSVLLFSFCGAAAVSVYD
-1758 RS
+1758 RKRKHF

>member
-1 MVCAEFSVCFWHC
+1 MKNHGLRRIFSLFLALFMVFTLLPTTALAED
-14 SWSSH
+14 
-19 FCPRLRWQRIRRGLT
+19 T
-34 KPSPRPSQWTGTR
+34 TGADETQ
-47 RRPIP
+47 PKTVVVNEGEKKTDP

-78 GVGGAV
+78 GADGAV
-84 FDNEVHSNLP
+84 FPNQVSNLP
-94 SGTATPA
+94 AGTATPA
-101 FSGSLARE
+101 FSGTLARD

-124 TADVTYAAKWEEG
+124 TANVTYVAQWEAG
-137 KTGPRRVTLPTI
+137 KTNPRRVTVPPI
-149 PGPDVDLAALD
+149 PDPGVAPAALN

-185 SSEKTKFVCQY
+185 SSEKTQFVCQY
-196 KTNHSDTAYNNHTIA
+196 KTNHSDTASTNHTIA
-211 ISDIKAAASRA
+211 ISDIKAAAGRA

-248 SGTTACNKGSTIY
+248 SGTTACNKGTTIY

-294 TTDAS
+294 TTDAA

-318 FKGWKAKDGADTI
+318 FKGWKANDGSDTI
-331 YAGGALCSVSQQ
+331 YTGGMTCAVSQY

-357 LYAVWEEAVPSKP
+357 LYAVWEEDAPAQPTPLDEAGVKALLGENAVQIICTNAQIGHGSKTFGLIDGTFTVHQSNNRCEVVINGFSSYMSEFDAAVSVP
-370 EWSDIRREMQKVSVH
+370 AGTHITDNSMAGQNRTKINLVWSDGKWTAADAPAKYH
-385 VTCINPDVNHTE
+385 VLCSLQPVEPTTPGEGDLENIE
-397 KTYSYKES
+397 KLVRIVCDRNIHDAKEYGV
-405 NDDTIGS
+405 I
-412 VQDSAGSYTCTV
+412 AGSCEFGGIDMTGDVPTCPV
-424 TVHLGRYRL
+424 TIRAAKYV
-433 QYNQDFNRE
+433 E
-442 HEFASSLTADVV
+442 A
-454 LQYNGTGWVIASAL
+454 YNGTIGVEHTITGDTERPLLLAWDANNNVWRPMTDTPVTFTVICPPAKPGAEDLAKLEAPVEVACTTKPETHTAASFAL
-468 PLELKLTCGSAPT
+468 IEG
-481 PNPPGSDVL
+481 
-490 NSLKVLV
+490 
-497 KCDSKTY
+497 
-504 HFEKPYKMDDGDYR
+504 
-518 LEKVDDNTYTVIVL
+518 TYTVGDTFGNETDGYTCDIIIT
-532 ADKYVEKYNA
+532 ADEYVTKYNTDFGKHTLTGDNTKPLTLKYVEGRWVVNA
-542 VYPGHT
+542 P
-548 LFDNN
+548 
-553 TKTIKLVYRYG
+553 
-564 AWTVVGS
+564 
-571 NGVTFNVSC
+571 VTF
-580 EQKYT
+580 
-585 VTYTDGVDGEVIFAD
+585 
-600 QVSYKKP
+600 
-607 GEKTPKFRGTPTR
+607 
-620 TGYKFIGWEPA
+620 
-631 VVGTVTANA
+631 
-640 TYTAQWVSISDL
+640 
-652 DPAPE
+652 
-657 LVSSLYMNFQ
+657 
-667 CTNENASH
+667 
-675 DHRSEMIA
+675 
-683 IGYGIGA
+683 
-690 GGVIVTDAAGNP
+690 P
-702 VYNKDGNITAVI
+702 V
-714 TFYQDSGFLNEYNK
+714 E
-728 RTGVAHRY
+728 
-736 ADYEPKTKSVDGVL
+736 
-750 IGEVFHMY
+750 
-758 KKDYPVVFDVVCG
+758 
-771 SLYTVTYKDGT
+771 
-782 NGTVFAD
+782 
-789 DVHSNLNAN
+789 
-798 AATPAF
+798 
-804 VGGTPT
+804 
-810 RPGYVFT
+810 
-817 GWNPAVAA
+817 
-825 TVTGNATYTA
+825 
-835 VWEKDANGNG
+835 
-845 KPDKDEEKYTVTYT
+845 
-859 DGVENEEI
+859 
-867 FADETYSDLL
+867 
-877 SGTATPAFN
+877 
-886 GTPTRKGYAF
+886 
-896 TGWNPAVAA
+896 
-905 TVTGNATYAAVWEEA
+905 
-920 APPKPDKPTPPTD
+920 
-933 EIGGATVA
+933 
-941 VKCITGHGDLS
+941 
-952 WKIDSSTFTVGE
+952 
-964 VTGDDTTG
+964 
-972 YTCTVTV
+972 
-979 QAEVYVNAF
+979 
-988 NSDKKANGV
+988 
-997 KHTLADDA
+997 
-1005 EKTFT
+1005 
-1010 MTYVNGAWT
+1010 
-1019 GPTNPAVTF
+1019 
-1028 EVKCEEEL
+1028 CEEEL
-1036 VPVHL
+1036 FPVHL

-1048 TSKAYKDVALESQP
+1048 TSKAYKDIALESQP

-1077 YTGNYEFYGWY
+1077 YTGNYKFYGWY

-1215 GVDGEAFADQAYTA
+1215 GVNGEAFADQTYTA
-1229 KYEDATPAFE
+1229 KYEDATPTFE
-1239 GTPTRKGFVFDGWNP
+1239 GTPARKGFVFDGWNP
-1254 EVAETVTEDVTYT
+1254 EVAETVTDNATYT

-1305 VTLGEYTASNV
+1305 VTLGEYTVSDV

-1336 EKYSSDMSDAVH
+1336 EKYSSDMGDAVH

-1403 VCDNQNVKHGGKD
+1403 VCDNQNVNHWGKD

-1467 AEKTVELK
+1467 AEKAVELK
-1475 WDGEKWVAKTEL
+1475 WNGEKWVAKTEL

-1527 TLIEDTYNVSDPER
+1527 TLIEGTYEVSDPER

-1705 TPTRKGYKFLGWEP
+1705 TPTRKGYKFAGWEP
-1719 VVADTVTENVTYTAP
+1719 VVSETVTENVTYTAQWEELYT
-1734 VGRTLHRYLHRRR
+1734 VTYTD
-1747 EGQGVQGSGLQ
+1747 GVKGKAFKDQVYSDLESGTATPKFDGKPKRSGYTFTGWSPKVTDTVTKDVTYVAQWKSTKNGKDNVPKTGDSEIVMVLGSVLLFSFCGAAAVSVYD
-1758 RS
+1758 RKRKHF

>member
-1 MVCAEFSVCFWHC
+1 MQTVCASGMDHQMKGEYFKMKNHGLRRIFSLFLALFMVFTLL
-14 SWSSH
+14 
-19 FCPRLRWQRIRRGLT
+19 PTTALAEDT
-34 KPSPRPSQWTGTR
+34 TGADGTQ
-47 RRPIP
+47 PKTVAVDGGEKKTDP

-64 APEEPKTFTVTYTD
+64 APEDPKTFTVTYTD

-84 FDNEVHSNLP
+84 FDNDVHSNLP

-109 GYTFAGWNPAVAETV
+109 GYTFVGWNPAVAETV

-137 KTGPRRVTLPTI
+137 KTNARRVPLPTI
-149 PGPDVDLAALD
+149 PKPDPAPADLN

-318 FKGWKAKDGADTI
+318 FKGWKANDGSDTI
-331 YAGGALCSVSQQ
+331 YTGGMTCAVSQY

-357 LYAVWEEAVPSKP
+357 LYAVWEEA
-370 EWSDIRREMQKVSVH
+370 
-385 VTCINPDVNHTE
+385 T
-397 KTYSYKES
+397 
-405 NDDTIGS
+405 
-412 VQDSAGSYTCTV
+412 
-424 TVHLGRYRL
+424 
-433 QYNQDFNRE
+433 
-442 HEFASSLTADVV
+442 
-454 LQYNGTGWVIASAL
+454 
-468 PLELKLTCGSAPT
+468 
-481 PNPPGSDVL
+481 
-490 NSLKVLV
+490 
-497 KCDSKTY
+497 
-504 HFEKPYKMDDGDYR
+504 
-518 LEKVDDNTYTVIVL
+518 
-532 ADKYVEKYNA
+532 
-542 VYPGHT
+542 
-548 LFDNN
+548 
-553 TKTIKLVYRYG
+553 
-564 AWTVVGS
+564 
-571 NGVTFNVSC
+571 
-580 EQKYT
+580 
-585 VTYTDGVDGEVIFAD
+585 
-600 QVSYKKP
+600 
-607 GEKTPKFRGTPTR
+607 
-620 TGYKFIGWEPA
+620 
-631 VVGTVTANA
+631 
-640 TYTAQWVSISDL
+640 
-652 DPAPE
+652 
-657 LVSSLYMNFQ
+657 
-667 CTNENASH
+667 
-675 DHRSEMIA
+675 
-683 IGYGIGA
+683 
-690 GGVIVTDAAGNP
+690 
-702 VYNKDGNITAVI
+702 
-714 TFYQDSGFLNEYNK
+714 
-728 RTGVAHRY
+728 
-736 ADYEPKTKSVDGVL
+736 
-750 IGEVFHMY
+750 
-758 KKDYPVVFDVVCG
+758 
-771 SLYTVTYKDGT
+771 
-782 NGTVFAD
+782 
-789 DVHSNLNAN
+789 
-798 AATPAF
+798 
-804 VGGTPT
+804 
-810 RPGYVFT
+810 
-817 GWNPAVAA
+817 
-825 TVTGNATYTA
+825 
-835 VWEKDANGNG
+835 
-845 KPDKDEEKYTVTYT
+845 
-859 DGVENEEI
+859 
-867 FADETYSDLL
+867 
-877 SGTATPAFN
+877 
-886 GTPTRKGYAF
+886 
-896 TGWNPAVAA
+896 
-905 TVTGNATYAAVWEEA
+905 
-920 APPKPDKPTPPTD
+920 PPKPDKPTAPG
-933 EIGGATVA
+933 E
-941 VKCITGHGDLS
+941 GDLS
-952 WKIDSSTFTVGE
+952 GLIGNITVNCTNGKAAHELKAKGYTLISGSYTTNE
-964 VTGDDTTG
+964 VAGDAENGYTYTVTINSQKYVEQFDADTGATHDPKDASATVTLKYTDNGWTVTSGTPVVFNVACVTEIVPPAKPGAEDLAKLEAPVEVACTTKPETHNAARFPLIEGTYNIGDVSGNETDG
-972 YTCTVTV
+972 YTCDIIITADEYVTK
-979 QAEVYVNAF
+979 YNTDF
-988 NSDKKANGV
+988 G
-997 KHTLADDA
+997 KHTLTGDNT
-1005 EKTFT
+1005 KPLTLK
-1010 MTYVNGAWT
+1010 YVEGRWVVND
-1019 GPTNPAVTF
+1019 PVTF
-1028 EVKCEEEL
+1028 PVECEEEL
-1036 VPVHL
+1036 FPVHL

-1088 DDGAWNNYKA
+1088 DDGLFNIYKSD
-1098 NPANPPAGLKEKTV
+1098 PANPPAGLKEKTV

-1124 KYQVVYFQ
+1124 KFQVVYFQ

-1146 TEGRLYSTTALFGS
+1146 TEGRLYSTTAPFGS
-1160 TLPTADAPTPT
+1160 TLPTAGAPTPT

-1215 GVDGEAFADQAYTA
+1215 GVNGEAFADQVYTA
-1229 KYEDATPAFE
+1229 KYEDTTPAFE
-1239 GTPTRKGFVFDGWNP
+1239 GTPTRKGFVFDGWTP
-1254 EVAETVTEDVTYT
+1254 EVAETVTDNATYT

-1284 GRGVAVV
+1284 GRGVTVV

-1305 VTLGEYTASNV
+1305 VTLGEYTVSDV

-1403 VCDNQNVKHGGKD
+1403 VCDNQNVNHWGKD

-1475 WDGEKWVAKTEL
+1475 WNGEKWVAKTEL

-1527 TLIEDTYNVSDPER
+1527 TLIEDTYNVSAPER

-1622 VYNDIPYGTNTP
+1622 VYKDIPYGTSTP
-1634 AFGTKDPTRKGYKFL
+1634 AFGTKDPTREGYKFV
-1649 GWEPVVADTV
+1649 GWEPEVAETV
-1659 TENATYVAQWEK
+1659 TKDVTYTAKWEK
-1671 LYTVTYTDGAK
+1671 LYTVTYTDGVK
-1682 GKAFE
+1682 GKAFK
-1687 DQVFTD
+1687 DQVYSD

-1698 KTPEFNG
+1698 DTPKFDG
-1705 TPTRKGYKFLGWEP
+1705 KPTRKGYTFTGWSP
-1719 VVADTVTENVTYTAP
+1719 KVTDTVTKDVTYVAQWKSVKNGKDNIPKTGDSEI
-1734 VGRTLHRYLHRRR
+1734 VMVL
-1747 EGQGVQGSGLQ
+1747 GSVLLFSFCGAAAVSVYD
-1758 RS
+1758 RKRKHF

>member
-1 MVCAEFSVCFWHC
+1 M
-14 SWSSH
+14 
-19 FCPRLRWQRIRRGLT
+19 
-34 KPSPRPSQWTGTR
+34 
-47 RRPIP
+47 
-52 PAQEQPKNENPP
+52 
-64 APEEPKTFTVTYTD
+64 
-78 GVGGAV
+78 
-84 FDNEVHSNLP
+84 
-94 SGTATPA
+94 
-101 FSGSLARE
+101 
-109 GYTFAGWNPAVAETV
+109 

-137 KTGPRRVTLPTI
+137 KTGPRRVTVPTI
-149 PGPDVDLAALD
+149 PGPDVDPAALD

-211 ISDIKAAASRA
+211 ISDIKAAAGRA

-294 TTDAS
+294 TTDAA

-318 FKGWKAKDGADTI
+318 FKGWKANDGSDTI
-331 YAGGALCSVSQQ
+331 YTGGMTCAVSQY

-357 LYAVWEEAVPSKP
+357 LYAVWEEDAPAQPTPLDEAGVKALLGENAVQIICTNAQIGHGSKTFGLIDGTFTVHQSNNRCEVVINGFSSYMSEFDAAVSVP
-370 EWSDIRREMQKVSVH
+370 AGTHITDNSMAGQNRTKINLVWSDGKWTAADAPAKYH
-385 VTCINPDVNHTE
+385 VLCSLQPVEPTTPGEGDLENIE
-397 KTYSYKES
+397 KLVRIVCDRNIHDAKEYGV
-405 NDDTIGS
+405 I
-412 VQDSAGSYTCTV
+412 AGSCEFGGIDMTGDVPTCPV
-424 TVHLGRYRL
+424 TIRAAKYV
-433 QYNQDFNRE
+433 E
-442 HEFASSLTADVV
+442 A
-454 LQYNGTGWVIASAL
+454 YNGTIGVEHTITGDTERPLLLAWDANNNVWRPMTDTPVTFTVICPPAKPGAEDLAKLEAPVEVACTTKPETHTAASFAL
-468 PLELKLTCGSAPT
+468 IEG
-481 PNPPGSDVL
+481 
-490 NSLKVLV
+490 
-497 KCDSKTY
+497 
-504 HFEKPYKMDDGDYR
+504 
-518 LEKVDDNTYTVIVL
+518 TYTVGDTFGNETDGYTCDIIIT
-532 ADKYVEKYNA
+532 ADEYVTKYNTDFGKHTLTGDNTKPLTLKYVEGRWVVNA
-542 VYPGHT
+542 P
-548 LFDNN
+548 
-553 TKTIKLVYRYG
+553 
-564 AWTVVGS
+564 
-571 NGVTFNVSC
+571 VTF
-580 EQKYT
+580 
-585 VTYTDGVDGEVIFAD
+585 
-600 QVSYKKP
+600 
-607 GEKTPKFRGTPTR
+607 
-620 TGYKFIGWEPA
+620 
-631 VVGTVTANA
+631 
-640 TYTAQWVSISDL
+640 
-652 DPAPE
+652 
-657 LVSSLYMNFQ
+657 
-667 CTNENASH
+667 
-675 DHRSEMIA
+675 
-683 IGYGIGA
+683 
-690 GGVIVTDAAGNP
+690 P
-702 VYNKDGNITAVI
+702 V
-714 TFYQDSGFLNEYNK
+714 E
-728 RTGVAHRY
+728 
-736 ADYEPKTKSVDGVL
+736 
-750 IGEVFHMY
+750 
-758 KKDYPVVFDVVCG
+758 
-771 SLYTVTYKDGT
+771 
-782 NGTVFAD
+782 
-789 DVHSNLNAN
+789 
-798 AATPAF
+798 
-804 VGGTPT
+804 
-810 RPGYVFT
+810 
-817 GWNPAVAA
+817 
-825 TVTGNATYTA
+825 
-835 VWEKDANGNG
+835 
-845 KPDKDEEKYTVTYT
+845 
-859 DGVENEEI
+859 
-867 FADETYSDLL
+867 
-877 SGTATPAFN
+877 
-886 GTPTRKGYAF
+886 
-896 TGWNPAVAA
+896 
-905 TVTGNATYAAVWEEA
+905 
-920 APPKPDKPTPPTD
+920 
-933 EIGGATVA
+933 
-941 VKCITGHGDLS
+941 
-952 WKIDSSTFTVGE
+952 
-964 VTGDDTTG
+964 
-972 YTCTVTV
+972 
-979 QAEVYVNAF
+979 
-988 NSDKKANGV
+988 
-997 KHTLADDA
+997 
-1005 EKTFT
+1005 
-1010 MTYVNGAWT
+1010 
-1019 GPTNPAVTF
+1019 
-1028 EVKCEEEL
+1028 CEEEL
-1036 VPVHL
+1036 FPVHL

-1048 TSKAYKDVALESQP
+1048 TSKAYKDIPLESQP

-1077 YTGNYEFYGWY
+1077 YTGNYKFYGWY

-1215 GVDGEAFADQAYTA
+1215 GVNGEAFADQAYTA

-1239 GTPTRKGFVFDGWNP
+1239 GTPTRKGFVFDGWIP
-1254 EVAETVTEDVTYT
+1254 EVAETVTDNATYT

-1291 CDNQNVKHGAKAYK
+1291 CDNQNVNHGEKKYK
-1305 VTLGEYTASNV
+1305 PTLGEYTVSNV

-1403 VCDNQNVKHGGKD
+1403 VCDNQNVNHWGKD

-1467 AEKTVELK
+1467 AEKAVELK
-1475 WDGEKWVAKTEL
+1475 WNGEKWVAKTEL

-1541 KGTAYT
+1541 KGTVYT

-1622 VYNDIPYGTNTP
+1622 VYKDIPYGTGTP
-1634 AFGTKDPTRKGYKFL
+1634 AFGTKDPTRKGYKFV
-1649 GWEPVVADTV
+1649 GWEPEVAETV
-1659 TENATYVAQWEK
+1659 TKDVTYTAKWEK
-1671 LYTVTYTDGAK
+1671 LYTVTYTDGVK
-1682 GKAFE
+1682 GKAFK
-1687 DQVFTD
+1687 DQVYSD
-1693 LESGT
+1693 LEAGT
-1698 KTPEFNG
+1698 DTPKFDG
-1705 TPTRKGYKFLGWEP
+1705 KPTRKGYTFTGWSP
-1719 VVADTVTENVTYTAP
+1719 KVTDTVTKDVTYVAQWKSVKNGKDNIPKTGDSEI
-1734 VGRTLHRYLHRRR
+1734 VMVL
-1747 EGQGVQGSGLQ
+1747 GSVLLFSFCGAAAVSVYD
-1758 RS
+1758 RKRKHF

>member
-1 MVCAEFSVCFWHC
+1 M
-14 SWSSH
+14 
-19 FCPRLRWQRIRRGLT
+19 
-34 KPSPRPSQWTGTR
+34 
-47 RRPIP
+47 
-52 PAQEQPKNENPP
+52 
-64 APEEPKTFTVTYTD
+64 
-78 GVGGAV
+78 
-84 FDNEVHSNLP
+84 
-94 SGTATPA
+94 
-101 FSGSLARE
+101 
-109 GYTFAGWNPAVAETV
+109 

-137 KTGPRRVTLPTI
+137 KTGPRRVTVPTI
-149 PGPDVDLAALD
+149 PGPDVDPAALD

-211 ISDIKAAASRA
+211 ISDIKAAAGRA

-294 TTDAS
+294 TTDAA

-318 FKGWKAKDGADTI
+318 FKGWKANDGSDTI
-331 YAGGALCSVSQQ
+331 YTGGMTCAVSQY

-357 LYAVWEEAVPSKP
+357 LYAVWEEDAPAQPTPLDEAGVKALLGENAVQIICTNAQIGHGSKTFGLIDGTFTVHQSNNRCEVVINGFSSYMSEFDAAVSVP
-370 EWSDIRREMQKVSVH
+370 AGTHITDNSMAGQNRTKINLVWSDGKWTAADAPAKYH
-385 VTCINPDVNHTE
+385 VLCSLQPVEPTTPGEGDLENIE
-397 KTYSYKES
+397 KLVRIVCDRNIHDAKEYGV
-405 NDDTIGS
+405 I
-412 VQDSAGSYTCTV
+412 AGSCEFGGIDMTGDVPTCPV
-424 TVHLGRYRL
+424 TIRAAKYV
-433 QYNQDFNRE
+433 E
-442 HEFASSLTADVV
+442 A
-454 LQYNGTGWVIASAL
+454 YNGTIGVEHTITGDTERPLLLAWDANNNVWRPMTDTPVTFTVICPPAKPGAEDLAKLEAPVEVACTTKPETHTAASFAL
-468 PLELKLTCGSAPT
+468 IEG
-481 PNPPGSDVL
+481 
-490 NSLKVLV
+490 
-497 KCDSKTY
+497 
-504 HFEKPYKMDDGDYR
+504 
-518 LEKVDDNTYTVIVL
+518 TYTVGDTFGNETDGYTCDIIIT
-532 ADKYVEKYNA
+532 ADEYVTKYNTDFGKHTLTGDNTKPLTLKYVEGRWVVNA
-542 VYPGHT
+542 P
-548 LFDNN
+548 
-553 TKTIKLVYRYG
+553 
-564 AWTVVGS
+564 
-571 NGVTFNVSC
+571 VTF
-580 EQKYT
+580 
-585 VTYTDGVDGEVIFAD
+585 
-600 QVSYKKP
+600 
-607 GEKTPKFRGTPTR
+607 
-620 TGYKFIGWEPA
+620 
-631 VVGTVTANA
+631 
-640 TYTAQWVSISDL
+640 
-652 DPAPE
+652 
-657 LVSSLYMNFQ
+657 
-667 CTNENASH
+667 
-675 DHRSEMIA
+675 
-683 IGYGIGA
+683 
-690 GGVIVTDAAGNP
+690 P
-702 VYNKDGNITAVI
+702 V
-714 TFYQDSGFLNEYNK
+714 E
-728 RTGVAHRY
+728 
-736 ADYEPKTKSVDGVL
+736 
-750 IGEVFHMY
+750 
-758 KKDYPVVFDVVCG
+758 
-771 SLYTVTYKDGT
+771 
-782 NGTVFAD
+782 
-789 DVHSNLNAN
+789 
-798 AATPAF
+798 
-804 VGGTPT
+804 
-810 RPGYVFT
+810 
-817 GWNPAVAA
+817 
-825 TVTGNATYTA
+825 
-835 VWEKDANGNG
+835 
-845 KPDKDEEKYTVTYT
+845 
-859 DGVENEEI
+859 
-867 FADETYSDLL
+867 
-877 SGTATPAFN
+877 
-886 GTPTRKGYAF
+886 
-896 TGWNPAVAA
+896 
-905 TVTGNATYAAVWEEA
+905 
-920 APPKPDKPTPPTD
+920 
-933 EIGGATVA
+933 
-941 VKCITGHGDLS
+941 
-952 WKIDSSTFTVGE
+952 
-964 VTGDDTTG
+964 
-972 YTCTVTV
+972 
-979 QAEVYVNAF
+979 
-988 NSDKKANGV
+988 
-997 KHTLADDA
+997 
-1005 EKTFT
+1005 
-1010 MTYVNGAWT
+1010 
-1019 GPTNPAVTF
+1019 
-1028 EVKCEEEL
+1028 CEEEL
-1036 VPVHL
+1036 FPVHL

-1048 TSKAYKDVALESQP
+1048 TSKAYKDIALESQP

-1077 YTGNYEFYGWY
+1077 YTGNYKFYGWY
-1088 DDGAWNNYKA
+1088 DDGAWNDYKA

-1132 SEEALRDFQ
+1132 SKEALRDFQ

-1146 TEGRLYSTTALFGS
+1146 TEGRLYSTTAPFGS

-1215 GVDGEAFADQAYTA
+1215 GVNDEAFADQVYTA

-1254 EVAETVTEDVTYT
+1254 EVAETVTDNATYT

-1305 VTLGEYTASNV
+1305 VTLGEYTVSDV

-1326 TVTVRAAKFI
+1326 TVTVKAAKFI

-1403 VCDNQNVKHGGKD
+1403 VCDNQNVNHWGKD

-1467 AEKTVELK
+1467 AEKAVELK
-1475 WDGEKWVAKTEL
+1475 WNGEKWVAKTEL

-1622 VYNDIPYGTNTP
+1622 VYKDIPYGTSTP
-1634 AFGTKDPTRKGYKFL
+1634 AFGTKDPTREGYKFV
-1649 GWEPVVADTV
+1649 GWEPEVAETV
-1659 TENATYVAQWEK
+1659 TKNVTYTAKWEK
-1671 LYTVTYTDGAK
+1671 LYTVTYTDGVK
-1682 GKAFE
+1682 GKAFK
-1687 DQVFTD
+1687 DQVYSD
-1693 LESGT
+1693 LEAGT
-1698 KTPEFNG
+1698 DTPKFDG
-1705 TPTRKGYKFLGWEP
+1705 KPTRKGYTFTGWSP
-1719 VVADTVTENVTYTAP
+1719 KVTDTVTKDVTYVAQWKSVKNGKDNIPKTGDSEI
-1734 VGRTLHRYLHRRR
+1734 VMVL
-1747 EGQGVQGSGLQ
+1747 GSVLLFSFCGAAAVSVYD
-1758 RS
+1758 RKRKHF

>member
-1 MVCAEFSVCFWHC
+1 MKNHGLRRIFSLFLALFMVFTLLPTTALAED
-14 SWSSH
+14 
-19 FCPRLRWQRIRRGLT
+19 T
-34 KPSPRPSQWTGTR
+34 TGADET
-47 RRPIP
+47 
-52 PAQEQPKNENPP
+52 QPKTVVVDEGEKKTDPS

-78 GVGGAV
+78 GAGGAV
-84 FDNEVHSNLP
+84 FADKVYSNLS

-109 GYTFAGWNPAVAETV
+109 GYTFVGWNPAVAETV

-137 KTGPRRVTLPTI
+137 KTNARRVPLPTI
-149 PGPDVDLAALD
+149 PKPDPAPADLN

-299 IRYHSFTVKNTI
+299 IRYHSFTVKNTV

-318 FKGWKAKDGADTI
+318 FKGWKANDGSDTI
-331 YAGGALCSVSQQ
+331 YTGGMTCAVSQY

-357 LYAVWEEAVPSKP
+357 LYAVWEEA
-370 EWSDIRREMQKVSVH
+370 
-385 VTCINPDVNHTE
+385 T
-397 KTYSYKES
+397 
-405 NDDTIGS
+405 
-412 VQDSAGSYTCTV
+412 
-424 TVHLGRYRL
+424 
-433 QYNQDFNRE
+433 
-442 HEFASSLTADVV
+442 
-454 LQYNGTGWVIASAL
+454 
-468 PLELKLTCGSAPT
+468 
-481 PNPPGSDVL
+481 
-490 NSLKVLV
+490 
-497 KCDSKTY
+497 
-504 HFEKPYKMDDGDYR
+504 
-518 LEKVDDNTYTVIVL
+518 
-532 ADKYVEKYNA
+532 
-542 VYPGHT
+542 
-548 LFDNN
+548 
-553 TKTIKLVYRYG
+553 
-564 AWTVVGS
+564 
-571 NGVTFNVSC
+571 
-580 EQKYT
+580 
-585 VTYTDGVDGEVIFAD
+585 
-600 QVSYKKP
+600 
-607 GEKTPKFRGTPTR
+607 
-620 TGYKFIGWEPA
+620 
-631 VVGTVTANA
+631 
-640 TYTAQWVSISDL
+640 
-652 DPAPE
+652 
-657 LVSSLYMNFQ
+657 
-667 CTNENASH
+667 
-675 DHRSEMIA
+675 
-683 IGYGIGA
+683 
-690 GGVIVTDAAGNP
+690 
-702 VYNKDGNITAVI
+702 
-714 TFYQDSGFLNEYNK
+714 
-728 RTGVAHRY
+728 
-736 ADYEPKTKSVDGVL
+736 
-750 IGEVFHMY
+750 
-758 KKDYPVVFDVVCG
+758 
-771 SLYTVTYKDGT
+771 
-782 NGTVFAD
+782 
-789 DVHSNLNAN
+789 
-798 AATPAF
+798 
-804 VGGTPT
+804 
-810 RPGYVFT
+810 
-817 GWNPAVAA
+817 
-825 TVTGNATYTA
+825 
-835 VWEKDANGNG
+835 
-845 KPDKDEEKYTVTYT
+845 
-859 DGVENEEI
+859 
-867 FADETYSDLL
+867 
-877 SGTATPAFN
+877 
-886 GTPTRKGYAF
+886 
-896 TGWNPAVAA
+896 
-905 TVTGNATYAAVWEEA
+905 
-920 APPKPDKPTPPTD
+920 PPKPDKPTAPG
-933 EIGGATVA
+933 E
-941 VKCITGHGDLS
+941 GDLS
-952 WKIDSSTFTVGE
+952 GLIGNITVNCTNGKAAHELKAKGYTLISGSYTTNEVAGDAENGYTYTVTINSQKYVEQFDADTGATHDPKDASATVTLKYTDNGWTVTSGTPVVFNVACVTEIVPPAKPGAEDLAKLEAPVEVACTTKPETHTAASFALIEGTYTVG
-964 VTGDDTTG
+964 DTFGNETDG
-972 YTCTVTV
+972 YTCDIIITADEYVTK
-979 QAEVYVNAF
+979 YNTDF
-988 NSDKKANGV
+988 G
-997 KHTLADDA
+997 KHTLTGDNT
-1005 EKTFT
+1005 KTLT
-1010 MTYVNGAWT
+1010 LKYVEGQW
-1019 GPTNPAVTF
+1019 AVDTPITF
-1028 EVKCEEEL
+1028 PVECEEEL
-1036 VPVHL
+1036 FPVHL
-1041 VIYRNGD
+1041 VIYRNGN
-1048 TSKAYKDVALESQP
+1048 TTTAYKDIALESQP

-1088 DDGAWNNYKA
+1088 DDGLFNIYKSD
-1098 NPANPPAGLKEKTV
+1098 PANPPAGLKEKTV

-1215 GVDGEAFADQAYTA
+1215 GVNGEAFADQAYTA

-1239 GTPTRKGFVFDGWNP
+1239 GTPARKGFVFDGWTP
-1254 EVAETVTEDVTYT
+1254 EVAETVTDNATYT

-1305 VTLGEYTASNV
+1305 VTLGEYTVSNV

-1336 EKYSSDMSDAVH
+1336 EKYSSDMGDAVH

-1403 VCDNQNVKHGGKD
+1403 VCDNQNVNHWGKD

-1541 KGTAYT
+1541 KGTVYT

-1588 WTAAETSVTFNVK
+1588 WTAAETRVTFNVK

-1622 VYNDIPYGTNTP
+1622 VYKDIPYGTSTP
-1634 AFGTKDPTRKGYKFL
+1634 AFGTKDPTREGYKFL

-1671 LYTVTYTDGAK
+1671 LYTVTYTDGVK
-1682 GKAFE
+1682 GKAFK
-1687 DQVFTD
+1687 DQVYSD

-1698 KTPEFNG
+1698 ATPKFDG
-1705 TPTRKGYKFLGWEP
+1705 KPTRKGYTFTGWSP
-1719 VVADTVTENVTYTAP
+1719 KVTDTVTKDVTYVAQWKSTKNGKDNVP
-1734 VGRTLHRYLHRRR
+1734 KTGDSEIVMVL
-1747 EGQGVQGSGLQ
+1747 GSVLLFSFCGAAAVSVYD
-1758 RS
+1758 RKRKHF

>member
-1 MVCAEFSVCFWHC
+1 MQTVCASGMDRQMKGEYFKMKNHGLRRIFSLLLALFMVFTLLPTTA
-14 SWSSH
+14 
-19 FCPRLRWQRIRRGLT
+19 FAEDT
-34 KPSPRPSQWTGTR
+34 TGADEAQPKTVVVDEGEKKTD
-47 RRPIP
+47 P

-78 GVGGAV
+78 GANGAV
-84 FDNEVHSNLP
+84 FPNQVSNLP
-94 SGTATPA
+94 AGTATPA
-101 FSGSLARE
+101 FSGTLARD

-124 TADVTYAAKWEEG
+124 TANVTYVAQWEAG
-137 KTGPRRVTLPTI
+137 KTSARRVPLPTI
-149 PGPDVDLAALD
+149 PKPDPAPADLN

-211 ISDIKAAASRA
+211 ISDIKAAAGRA

-248 SGTTACNKGSTIY
+248 SGTTACNKGTTIY

-294 TTDAS
+294 TTDAA

-318 FKGWKAKDGADTI
+318 FKGWKANDGSDTI
-331 YAGGALCSVSQQ
+331 YTGGMTCAVSQY

-357 LYAVWEEAVPSKP
+357 LYAVWEEA
-370 EWSDIRREMQKVSVH
+370 
-385 VTCINPDVNHTE
+385 T
-397 KTYSYKES
+397 
-405 NDDTIGS
+405 
-412 VQDSAGSYTCTV
+412 
-424 TVHLGRYRL
+424 
-433 QYNQDFNRE
+433 
-442 HEFASSLTADVV
+442 
-454 LQYNGTGWVIASAL
+454 
-468 PLELKLTCGSAPT
+468 
-481 PNPPGSDVL
+481 
-490 NSLKVLV
+490 
-497 KCDSKTY
+497 
-504 HFEKPYKMDDGDYR
+504 
-518 LEKVDDNTYTVIVL
+518 
-532 ADKYVEKYNA
+532 
-542 VYPGHT
+542 
-548 LFDNN
+548 
-553 TKTIKLVYRYG
+553 
-564 AWTVVGS
+564 
-571 NGVTFNVSC
+571 
-580 EQKYT
+580 
-585 VTYTDGVDGEVIFAD
+585 
-600 QVSYKKP
+600 
-607 GEKTPKFRGTPTR
+607 
-620 TGYKFIGWEPA
+620 
-631 VVGTVTANA
+631 
-640 TYTAQWVSISDL
+640 
-652 DPAPE
+652 
-657 LVSSLYMNFQ
+657 
-667 CTNENASH
+667 
-675 DHRSEMIA
+675 
-683 IGYGIGA
+683 
-690 GGVIVTDAAGNP
+690 
-702 VYNKDGNITAVI
+702 
-714 TFYQDSGFLNEYNK
+714 
-728 RTGVAHRY
+728 
-736 ADYEPKTKSVDGVL
+736 
-750 IGEVFHMY
+750 
-758 KKDYPVVFDVVCG
+758 
-771 SLYTVTYKDGT
+771 
-782 NGTVFAD
+782 
-789 DVHSNLNAN
+789 
-798 AATPAF
+798 
-804 VGGTPT
+804 
-810 RPGYVFT
+810 
-817 GWNPAVAA
+817 
-825 TVTGNATYTA
+825 
-835 VWEKDANGNG
+835 
-845 KPDKDEEKYTVTYT
+845 
-859 DGVENEEI
+859 
-867 FADETYSDLL
+867 
-877 SGTATPAFN
+877 
-886 GTPTRKGYAF
+886 
-896 TGWNPAVAA
+896 
-905 TVTGNATYAAVWEEA
+905 
-920 APPKPDKPTPPTD
+920 PPKPDKPTAPG
-933 EIGGATVA
+933 E
-941 VKCITGHGDLS
+941 GDLS
-952 WKIDSSTFTVGE
+952 GLIGNITVNCTNDKAAHELKTKSYALIPGSYTTGE
-964 VTGDDTTG
+964 VEGDAENGYTYTVTINSRKYVEQFDTDTSAAHDPKDATATVTLKHTDNGWTVTGSTPVVFNVACVTEIVPPAKPGAEDLANLEAPVEVVCTTKPETHAAAHFSLRGGTYTIGDVAGNETDG
-972 YTCTVTV
+972 YTCDITVT
-979 QAEVYVNAF
+979 ADKYVARYNM
-988 NSDKKANGV
+988 DYG
-997 KHTLADDA
+997 KHTLTGDNT
-1005 EKTFT
+1005 KTLT
-1010 MTYVNGAWT
+1010 LKYVEGQW
-1019 GPTNPAVTF
+1019 AVDTPITF
-1028 EVKCEEEL
+1028 PVECEEEL
-1036 VPVHL
+1036 FPVHL

-1215 GVDGEAFADQAYTA
+1215 GVNGEAFADQAYTA

-1239 GTPTRKGFVFDGWNP
+1239 GTPARKGFVFDGWTP
-1254 EVAETVTEDVTYT
+1254 EVAETVTDNATYT

-1305 VTLGEYTASNV
+1305 VTLGEYTVSNV

-1403 VCDNQNVKHGGKD
+1403 VCDNQNVNHWGKD

-1613 KGEEVFADV
+1613 KGEEVFEDV

-1649 GWEPVVADTV
+1649 GWEPEVA
-1659 TENATYVAQWEK
+1659 E
-1671 LYTVTYTDGAK
+1671 
-1682 GKAFE
+1682 
-1687 DQVFTD
+1687 
-1693 LESGT
+1693 
-1698 KTPEFNG
+1698 
-1705 TPTRKGYKFLGWEP
+1705 
-1719 VVADTVTENVTYTAP
+1719 TVTENVTYTAKWEELYT
-1734 VGRTLHRYLHRRR
+1734 VTYTD
-1747 EGQGVQGSGLQ
+1747 GVKGKAFKDQVYKDLEAGTATPKFDGKPTRKGYTFTGWSPKVTDTVTKDVTYVAQWKSVKNGKDNIPKTGDGEIVMVLGSVLLFSFCGAAAVSVYD
-1758 RS
+1758 RKRKHF

>member
-1 MVCAEFSVCFWHC
+1 MQTVCAFGMDRQMKGEYFKMKNHGLRRIFSLFLALFMVFTLL
-14 SWSSH
+14 
-19 FCPRLRWQRIRRGLT
+19 PTTALAEDT
-34 KPSPRPSQWTGTR
+34 TGADETQ
-47 RRPIP
+47 PKTVVVNEGEKKTDP
-52 PAQEQPKNENPP
+52 PAQEQPKDEDPP

-78 GVGGAV
+78 GADGAV
-84 FDNEVHSNLP
+84 FADKVYRDLS
-94 SGTATPA
+94 SGTPTPA
-101 FSGSLARE
+101 FSGTPARE
-109 GYTFAGWNPAVAETV
+109 GYTFAGWNPAVTETV
-124 TADVTYAAKWEEG
+124 TANVTYVAQWEAG
-137 KTGPRRVTLPTI
+137 KTNARRVTLPTI
-149 PGPDVDLAALD
+149 PEPDIAPAALN

-185 SSEKTKFVCQY
+185 SSEKTQFVCQY

-211 ISDIKAAASRA
+211 ISDIKAAAGRA

-248 SGTTACNKGSTIY
+248 SGTTACNKGTTIY

-299 IRYHSFTVKNTI
+299 IRYHSFTVKNTV

-318 FKGWKAKDGADTI
+318 FKGWKANDGSDTI
-331 YAGGALCSVSQQ
+331 YTGGMTCAVSQY

-357 LYAVWEEAVPSKP
+357 LYAVWEEA
-370 EWSDIRREMQKVSVH
+370 
-385 VTCINPDVNHTE
+385 T
-397 KTYSYKES
+397 
-405 NDDTIGS
+405 
-412 VQDSAGSYTCTV
+412 
-424 TVHLGRYRL
+424 
-433 QYNQDFNRE
+433 
-442 HEFASSLTADVV
+442 
-454 LQYNGTGWVIASAL
+454 
-468 PLELKLTCGSAPT
+468 
-481 PNPPGSDVL
+481 
-490 NSLKVLV
+490 
-497 KCDSKTY
+497 
-504 HFEKPYKMDDGDYR
+504 
-518 LEKVDDNTYTVIVL
+518 
-532 ADKYVEKYNA
+532 
-542 VYPGHT
+542 
-548 LFDNN
+548 
-553 TKTIKLVYRYG
+553 
-564 AWTVVGS
+564 
-571 NGVTFNVSC
+571 
-580 EQKYT
+580 
-585 VTYTDGVDGEVIFAD
+585 
-600 QVSYKKP
+600 
-607 GEKTPKFRGTPTR
+607 
-620 TGYKFIGWEPA
+620 
-631 VVGTVTANA
+631 
-640 TYTAQWVSISDL
+640 
-652 DPAPE
+652 
-657 LVSSLYMNFQ
+657 
-667 CTNENASH
+667 
-675 DHRSEMIA
+675 
-683 IGYGIGA
+683 
-690 GGVIVTDAAGNP
+690 
-702 VYNKDGNITAVI
+702 
-714 TFYQDSGFLNEYNK
+714 
-728 RTGVAHRY
+728 
-736 ADYEPKTKSVDGVL
+736 
-750 IGEVFHMY
+750 
-758 KKDYPVVFDVVCG
+758 
-771 SLYTVTYKDGT
+771 
-782 NGTVFAD
+782 
-789 DVHSNLNAN
+789 
-798 AATPAF
+798 
-804 VGGTPT
+804 
-810 RPGYVFT
+810 
-817 GWNPAVAA
+817 
-825 TVTGNATYTA
+825 
-835 VWEKDANGNG
+835 
-845 KPDKDEEKYTVTYT
+845 
-859 DGVENEEI
+859 
-867 FADETYSDLL
+867 
-877 SGTATPAFN
+877 
-886 GTPTRKGYAF
+886 
-896 TGWNPAVAA
+896 
-905 TVTGNATYAAVWEEA
+905 
-920 APPKPDKPTPPTD
+920 PPKPDKPTAPG
-933 EIGGATVA
+933 E
-941 VKCITGHGDLS
+941 GDLS
-952 WKIDSSTFTVGE
+952 GLIGNITVNCTNGKAAHELKAKGYTLISGSYTTNE
-964 VTGDDTTG
+964 VAGDAENG
-972 YTCTVTV
+972 YTCTVTINSQKYV
-979 QAEVYVNAF
+979 EQFDTNTRTVHDPKGVNATVTLKYTDNGWTVESGAPVVF
-988 NSDKKANGV
+988 DVACVTEIVPPARPGAEDLSNLKAPVDVTCTTKPETHAAVHFSLRGGTYTIGDVAGNETDGYTCDITVTADKYVARYNMDYG
-997 KHTLADDA
+997 KHTLTGDNT
-1005 EKTFT
+1005 KTLT
-1010 MTYVNGAWT
+1010 LKYVEGQW
-1019 GPTNPAVTF
+1019 AVDTPITF
-1028 EVKCEEEL
+1028 PVKCEEEL
-1036 VPVHL
+1036 FPVHL

-1215 GVDGEAFADQAYTA
+1215 GVNGEAFADQAYTA

-1239 GTPTRKGFVFDGWNP
+1239 GTPARAGYKFLGWEPTVAETVTENATYVAQWEKLYTVTYTDGVDGKAFKDDVHSDLEKDTPTPAFSGDTPTRKGFVFDGWNP

-1305 VTLGEYTASNV
+1305 VTLGEYTVSNV

-1336 EKYSSDMSDAVH
+1336 EKYSSDMGDAVH

-1403 VCDNQNVKHGGKD
+1403 VCDNQNVNHWGKD

-1475 WDGEKWVAKTEL
+1475 WNGEKWVAKTEL
-1487 PITFHVECP
+1487 PITFRVECP

-1527 TLIEDTYNVSDPER
+1527 TLIEGTYDVSDPER

-1588 WTAAETSVTFNVK
+1588 WTAAETSVAFNVK

-1622 VYNDIPYGTNTP
+1622 VYKDIPYGTGTP
-1634 AFGTKDPTRKGYKFL
+1634 AFGTKDPTREGYKFV
-1649 GWEPVVADTV
+1649 GWEPEVAETV
-1659 TENATYVAQWEK
+1659 TKDVTYTAKWEK
-1671 LYTVTYTDGAK
+1671 LYTVTYTDGVK
-1682 GKAFE
+1682 GKAFK
-1687 DQVFTD
+1687 DQVYKD

-1698 KTPEFNG
+1698 DTPKFDG
-1705 TPTRKGYKFLGWEP
+1705 KPTRKGYTFTGWSP
-1719 VVADTVTENVTYTAP
+1719 KVTDTVTKDVTYVAQWKSVKNGKDNIPKTGDSEI
-1734 VGRTLHRYLHRRR
+1734 VMVL
-1747 EGQGVQGSGLQ
+1747 GSVLLFSFCGAAAVSVYD
-1758 RS
+1758 RKRKHF

>member
-1 MVCAEFSVCFWHC
+1 MTA
-14 SWSSH
+14 
-19 FCPRLRWQRIRRGLT
+19 
-34 KPSPRPSQWTGTR
+34 
-47 RRPIP
+47 
-52 PAQEQPKNENPP
+52 N
-64 APEEPKTFTVTYTD
+64 VTY
-78 GVGGAV
+78 
-84 FDNEVHSNLP
+84 
-94 SGTATPA
+94 
-101 FSGSLARE
+101 
-109 GYTFAGWNPAVAETV
+109 VAQ
-124 TADVTYAAKWEEG
+124 WEAG
-137 KTGPRRVTLPTI
+137 KTSARRVTLPTI
-149 PGPDVDLAALD
+149 PDPGVAPAALN

-211 ISDIKAAASRA
+211 ISDIKAAAGRA

-248 SGTTACNKGSTIY
+248 SGTTACNKGTTIY

-318 FKGWKAKDGADTI
+318 FKGWKANDGSDTI
-331 YAGGALCSVSQQ
+331 YTGGTLCSVSQY

-357 LYAVWEEAVPSKP
+357 LYAVWEEDAPAQPTPLDEAGVKALLGENAVQIICTNTQISHGSKTFGLIDGTFTVHQSNNRCEVVINSFSP
-370 EWSDIRREMQKVSVH
+370 YVNEFNAAVSVPAGTHITDNSMAGQNRTKINLVWSDGKWTAADAPAKYH
-385 VTCINPDVNHTE
+385 VLCSSQPAEPTAPGEGDLENIE
-397 KTYSYKES
+397 KLVRIVCDRNIHDAKEYGV
-405 NDDTIGS
+405 I
-412 VQDSAGSYTCTV
+412 AGSCEFGDIDMTGDVPTCPV
-424 TVHLGRYRL
+424 TIQAAEYVK
-433 QYNQDFNRE
+433 
-442 HEFASSLTADVV
+442 A
-454 LQYNGTGWVIASAL
+454 YNGTIGVEHTITGDTERLLILAWDANNNVWRPMTDTPVTFTVICPPAKPGAEDLAKLEAPVEVVCTTKPETHTAAPFSLIEGTYDIGDVSGNETDGYTCDITVTAGNYVAL
-468 PLELKLTCGSAPT
+468 YNTDFGKHTLTGD
-481 PNPPGSDVL
+481 N
-490 NSLKVLV
+490 
-497 KCDSKTY
+497 SKT
-504 HFEKPYKMDDGDYR
+504 
-518 LEKVDDNTYTVIVL
+518 LTL
-532 ADKYVEKYNA
+532 KYVE
-542 VYPGHT
+542 G
-548 LFDNN
+548 
-553 TKTIKLVYRYG
+553 R
-564 AWTVVGS
+564 WVV
-571 NGVTFNVSC
+571 NDPVTF
-580 EQKYT
+580 
-585 VTYTDGVDGEVIFAD
+585 
-600 QVSYKKP
+600 
-607 GEKTPKFRGTPTR
+607 
-620 TGYKFIGWEPA
+620 
-631 VVGTVTANA
+631 
-640 TYTAQWVSISDL
+640 
-652 DPAPE
+652 
-657 LVSSLYMNFQ
+657 
-667 CTNENASH
+667 
-675 DHRSEMIA
+675 
-683 IGYGIGA
+683 
-690 GGVIVTDAAGNP
+690 P
-702 VYNKDGNITAVI
+702 V
-714 TFYQDSGFLNEYNK
+714 E
-728 RTGVAHRY
+728 
-736 ADYEPKTKSVDGVL
+736 
-750 IGEVFHMY
+750 
-758 KKDYPVVFDVVCG
+758 
-771 SLYTVTYKDGT
+771 
-782 NGTVFAD
+782 
-789 DVHSNLNAN
+789 
-798 AATPAF
+798 
-804 VGGTPT
+804 
-810 RPGYVFT
+810 
-817 GWNPAVAA
+817 
-825 TVTGNATYTA
+825 
-835 VWEKDANGNG
+835 
-845 KPDKDEEKYTVTYT
+845 
-859 DGVENEEI
+859 
-867 FADETYSDLL
+867 
-877 SGTATPAFN
+877 
-886 GTPTRKGYAF
+886 
-896 TGWNPAVAA
+896 
-905 TVTGNATYAAVWEEA
+905 
-920 APPKPDKPTPPTD
+920 
-933 EIGGATVA
+933 
-941 VKCITGHGDLS
+941 
-952 WKIDSSTFTVGE
+952 
-964 VTGDDTTG
+964 
-972 YTCTVTV
+972 
-979 QAEVYVNAF
+979 
-988 NSDKKANGV
+988 
-997 KHTLADDA
+997 
-1005 EKTFT
+1005 
-1010 MTYVNGAWT
+1010 
-1019 GPTNPAVTF
+1019 
-1028 EVKCEEEL
+1028 CEEEL
-1036 VPVHL
+1036 FPVHL

-1048 TSKAYKDVALESQP
+1048 TSKAYKDIPLESQP

-1077 YTGNYEFYGWY
+1077 YTGNYKFYGWY

-1171 RTGYTFKFWSREGQN
+1171 RTGYTFKFWSREGQS

-1198 NLYAVWEKNTY
+1198 NLYAVWEKNIY

-1215 GVDGEAFADQAYTA
+1215 GVNGEAFADQAYTA

-1239 GTPTRKGFVFDGWNP
+1239 GTPTRKGFVFDGWIP
-1254 EVAETVTEDVTYT
+1254 EVAETVTDNATYT

-1291 CDNQNVKHGAKAYK
+1291 CDNQNVNHGEKKYK
-1305 VTLGEYTASNV
+1305 PTLGEYTVSNV

-1403 VCDNQNVKHGGKD
+1403 VCDNQNVNHWGKD

-1447 IIEKYSSDMGKTHAL
+1447 IIEKYSSDMGKAHAL

-1475 WDGEKWVAKTEL
+1475 WNGEKWVAKTEL

-1622 VYNDIPYGTNTP
+1622 VYKDIPYGTGTP
-1634 AFGTKDPTRKGYKFL
+1634 AFGTKDPTRKGYKFV
-1649 GWEPVVADTV
+1649 GWEPEVAETV
-1659 TENATYVAQWEK
+1659 TKNVTYTAKWEK

-1682 GKAFE
+1682 GKAFK
-1687 DQVFTD
+1687 DQVYKD

-1698 KTPEFNG
+1698 DTPKFDG
-1705 TPTRKGYKFLGWEP
+1705 KPTRKGYTFTGWSP
-1719 VVADTVTENVTYTAP
+1719 KVTDTVTKDVTYVAQWKSVKNGKDNIPKTGDSEI
-1734 VGRTLHRYLHRRR
+1734 VMVL
-1747 EGQGVQGSGLQ
+1747 GSVLLFSFCGAAAVSVYD
-1758 RS
+1758 RKRKHF

>member
-1 MVCAEFSVCFWHC
+1 MKNHGLRRIFSLFLALFMVFTLLPTTALAED
-14 SWSSH
+14 
-19 FCPRLRWQRIRRGLT
+19 T
-34 KPSPRPSQWTGTR
+34 TGADETQ
-47 RRPIP
+47 PKTVVVDEGEKKTDP

-109 GYTFAGWNPAVAETV
+109 GYTFVGWNPAVAETV
-124 TADVTYAAKWEEG
+124 TADVTYAAKWEAG
-137 KTGPRRVTLPTI
+137 KTNARRVPLPTI
-149 PGPDVDLAALD
+149 PKPDPAPADLN

-294 TTDAS
+294 TTDAA
-299 IRYHSFTVKNTI
+299 IRYHSFTVKNTV

-318 FKGWKAKDGADTI
+318 FKGWKAKDGSDTI
-331 YAGGALCSVSQQ
+331 YTGGTLCSVSQQ

-357 LYAVWEEAVPSKP
+357 LYAVWEEA
-370 EWSDIRREMQKVSVH
+370 
-385 VTCINPDVNHTE
+385 T
-397 KTYSYKES
+397 
-405 NDDTIGS
+405 
-412 VQDSAGSYTCTV
+412 
-424 TVHLGRYRL
+424 
-433 QYNQDFNRE
+433 
-442 HEFASSLTADVV
+442 
-454 LQYNGTGWVIASAL
+454 
-468 PLELKLTCGSAPT
+468 
-481 PNPPGSDVL
+481 
-490 NSLKVLV
+490 
-497 KCDSKTY
+497 
-504 HFEKPYKMDDGDYR
+504 
-518 LEKVDDNTYTVIVL
+518 
-532 ADKYVEKYNA
+532 
-542 VYPGHT
+542 
-548 LFDNN
+548 
-553 TKTIKLVYRYG
+553 
-564 AWTVVGS
+564 
-571 NGVTFNVSC
+571 
-580 EQKYT
+580 
-585 VTYTDGVDGEVIFAD
+585 
-600 QVSYKKP
+600 
-607 GEKTPKFRGTPTR
+607 
-620 TGYKFIGWEPA
+620 
-631 VVGTVTANA
+631 
-640 TYTAQWVSISDL
+640 
-652 DPAPE
+652 
-657 LVSSLYMNFQ
+657 
-667 CTNENASH
+667 
-675 DHRSEMIA
+675 
-683 IGYGIGA
+683 
-690 GGVIVTDAAGNP
+690 
-702 VYNKDGNITAVI
+702 
-714 TFYQDSGFLNEYNK
+714 
-728 RTGVAHRY
+728 
-736 ADYEPKTKSVDGVL
+736 
-750 IGEVFHMY
+750 
-758 KKDYPVVFDVVCG
+758 
-771 SLYTVTYKDGT
+771 
-782 NGTVFAD
+782 
-789 DVHSNLNAN
+789 
-798 AATPAF
+798 
-804 VGGTPT
+804 
-810 RPGYVFT
+810 
-817 GWNPAVAA
+817 
-825 TVTGNATYTA
+825 
-835 VWEKDANGNG
+835 
-845 KPDKDEEKYTVTYT
+845 
-859 DGVENEEI
+859 
-867 FADETYSDLL
+867 
-877 SGTATPAFN
+877 
-886 GTPTRKGYAF
+886 
-896 TGWNPAVAA
+896 
-905 TVTGNATYAAVWEEA
+905 
-920 APPKPDKPTPPTD
+920 PPKPDKPTAPG
-933 EIGGATVA
+933 E
-941 VKCITGHGDLS
+941 GDLS
-952 WKIDSSTFTVGE
+952 GLIGNITVNCTNGKAAHELKTKGYTLISGSYTTSE
-964 VTGDDTTG
+964 VAGDAENG
-972 YTCTVTV
+972 YTCTVTINSQKYV
-979 QAEVYVNAF
+979 EQFDTDTGAAHDPKGVNATVTLKYTDNGWTVESGAPVVF
-988 NSDKKANGV
+988 NVACVTEIVPPARPGAEDLSNLKAPVDVTCTTKPETHAAVHFSLRGGTYTIGDVAGNETDGYTCDITVTADKYVARYNMDYG
-997 KHTLADDA
+997 KHTLTGDNT
-1005 EKTFT
+1005 KTLT
-1010 MTYVNGAWT
+1010 LKYVEGQW
-1019 GPTNPAVTF
+1019 AVDTPITF
-1028 EVKCEEEL
+1028 PVECEEEL
-1036 VPVHL
+1036 FPVHL

-1062 KGHVIDLSTIDIADY
+1062 KGHVIDLSTIDITDY

-1088 DDGAWNNYKA
+1088 DDGLFNIYKSD
-1098 NPANPPAGLKEKTV
+1098 PANPPAGLKEKTV

-1124 KYQVVYFQ
+1124 YVPVVYFQ
-1132 SEEALRDFQ
+1132 SEEAWRDYQ

-1215 GVDGEAFADQAYTA
+1215 GVNGEAFADQVYTA

-1239 GTPTRKGFVFDGWNP
+1239 GTPARAGYKFLGWEPTVAETVTENATYVAQWEKLYTVTYTDGVGEKAFKDDVHSDLEKDTPTPAFSGGTPTRKGFVFDGWNP

-1273 QPDKKAIEGAI
+1273 QPDKKAIENAI

-1291 CDNQNVKHGAKAYK
+1291 CDNQNVNHGEKKYK
-1305 VTLGEYTASNV
+1305 PTLGEYTVSNV

-1336 EKYSSDMSDAVH
+1336 EKYSSDMGDAVH

-1403 VCDNQNVKHGGKD
+1403 VCDNQNVNHWGKD

-1467 AEKTVELK
+1467 AEKAVELK
-1475 WDGEKWVAKTEL
+1475 WNGEKWVAKTEL

-1613 KGEEVFADV
+1613 KGEEVFEDV
-1622 VYNDIPYGTNTP
+1622 VYKDIPYGTSTP
-1634 AFGTKDPTRKGYKFL
+1634 AFGTKDPTRKGYKFV
-1649 GWEPVVADTV
+1649 GWEPEVAETV
-1659 TENATYVAQWEK
+1659 TKNVTYTAKWEK
-1671 LYTVTYTDGAK
+1671 LYTVTYTDGVK
-1682 GKAFE
+1682 GKAFK
-1687 DQVFTD
+1687 DQVYSD
-1693 LESGT
+1693 LEAGT
-1698 KTPEFNG
+1698 ATPKFDG
-1705 TPTRKGYKFLGWEP
+1705 KPTRKGYTFTGWSP
-1719 VVADTVTENVTYTAP
+1719 KVTDTVTKDVTYVAQWKSVKNGKDNIPKTGDSEIVMVLGSVLLFSFCGAAA
-1734 VGRTLHRYLHRRR
+1734 VSVYGRKRKHF
-1747 EGQGVQGSGLQ
+1747 
-1758 RS
+1758 

>member
-1 MVCAEFSVCFWHC
+1 MTA
-14 SWSSH
+14 
-19 FCPRLRWQRIRRGLT
+19 
-34 KPSPRPSQWTGTR
+34 
-47 RRPIP
+47 
-52 PAQEQPKNENPP
+52 N
-64 APEEPKTFTVTYTD
+64 VTY
-78 GVGGAV
+78 VAQW
-84 FDNEVHSNLP
+84 E
-94 SGTATPA
+94 
-101 FSGSLARE
+101 
-109 GYTFAGWNPAVAETV
+109 AGKASA
-124 TADVTYAAKWEEG
+124 
-137 KTGPRRVTLPTI
+137 RRVTLPTI
-149 PGPDVDLAALD
+149 PGPDVDPAALD

-168 FTVLYVGDEFN
+168 FTVLYVGSEFN

-185 SSEKTKFVCQY
+185 TSESTTFVCQY

-211 ISDIKAAASRA
+211 ISDIKAAAGRA
-222 SVNSGYQIVGW
+222 TVKSGYQIVGW

-248 SGTTACNKGSTIY
+248 SGTTACNKGTTIY

-318 FKGWKAKDGADTI
+318 FKGWKANDGSDTI
-331 YAGGALCSVSQQ
+331 YTGGMTCAVSQY

-357 LYAVWEEAVPSKP
+357 LYAVWEEA
-370 EWSDIRREMQKVSVH
+370 
-385 VTCINPDVNHTE
+385 T
-397 KTYSYKES
+397 
-405 NDDTIGS
+405 
-412 VQDSAGSYTCTV
+412 
-424 TVHLGRYRL
+424 
-433 QYNQDFNRE
+433 
-442 HEFASSLTADVV
+442 
-454 LQYNGTGWVIASAL
+454 
-468 PLELKLTCGSAPT
+468 
-481 PNPPGSDVL
+481 
-490 NSLKVLV
+490 
-497 KCDSKTY
+497 
-504 HFEKPYKMDDGDYR
+504 
-518 LEKVDDNTYTVIVL
+518 
-532 ADKYVEKYNA
+532 
-542 VYPGHT
+542 
-548 LFDNN
+548 
-553 TKTIKLVYRYG
+553 
-564 AWTVVGS
+564 
-571 NGVTFNVSC
+571 
-580 EQKYT
+580 
-585 VTYTDGVDGEVIFAD
+585 
-600 QVSYKKP
+600 
-607 GEKTPKFRGTPTR
+607 
-620 TGYKFIGWEPA
+620 
-631 VVGTVTANA
+631 
-640 TYTAQWVSISDL
+640 
-652 DPAPE
+652 
-657 LVSSLYMNFQ
+657 
-667 CTNENASH
+667 
-675 DHRSEMIA
+675 
-683 IGYGIGA
+683 
-690 GGVIVTDAAGNP
+690 
-702 VYNKDGNITAVI
+702 
-714 TFYQDSGFLNEYNK
+714 
-728 RTGVAHRY
+728 
-736 ADYEPKTKSVDGVL
+736 
-750 IGEVFHMY
+750 
-758 KKDYPVVFDVVCG
+758 
-771 SLYTVTYKDGT
+771 
-782 NGTVFAD
+782 
-789 DVHSNLNAN
+789 
-798 AATPAF
+798 
-804 VGGTPT
+804 
-810 RPGYVFT
+810 
-817 GWNPAVAA
+817 
-825 TVTGNATYTA
+825 
-835 VWEKDANGNG
+835 
-845 KPDKDEEKYTVTYT
+845 
-859 DGVENEEI
+859 
-867 FADETYSDLL
+867 
-877 SGTATPAFN
+877 
-886 GTPTRKGYAF
+886 
-896 TGWNPAVAA
+896 
-905 TVTGNATYAAVWEEA
+905 
-920 APPKPDKPTPPTD
+920 PPKPDKPTAPG
-933 EIGGATVA
+933 E
-941 VKCITGHGDLS
+941 GDLS
-952 WKIDSSTFTVGE
+952 GLIGNITVNCTNGKAAHELKTKGYTLISGSYTTSE
-964 VTGDDTTG
+964 VAGDAENGYTYTVTINSQKYVEQFDTDTGAAHDPKGVNATVTLKYTDNGWTVTNGAPVVFNVACVTEIVPPAKPGAEDLAKLEAPVEVACTTKPETHTAVHFSLRGGTYTIGDVAGNETDG
-972 YTCTVTV
+972 YTCDITVT
-979 QAEVYVNAF
+979 ADKYVARYNM
-988 NSDKKANGV
+988 DYG
-997 KHTLADDA
+997 KHTLTGDNT
-1005 EKTFT
+1005 KTLT
-1010 MTYVNGAWT
+1010 LKYVEGQW
-1019 GPTNPAVTF
+1019 AVDTPITF
-1028 EVKCEEEL
+1028 PVECEEDL
-1036 VPVHL
+1036 FPVHL
-1041 VIYRNGD
+1041 VIYRNGN
-1048 TSKAYKDVALESQP
+1048 TTTAYKDIALESQP

-1088 DDGAWNNYKA
+1088 DDGLFNIYKSD
-1098 NPANPPAGLKEKTV
+1098 PANPPAGLKEKTV

-1146 TEGRLYSTTALFGS
+1146 TEGRLHSTTALFGS

-1215 GVDGEAFADQAYTA
+1215 GVNGEAFADQAYTA

-1239 GTPTRKGFVFDGWNP
+1239 GTPARAGYKFLGWEPTVAETVTENATYVAQWEKLYTVTYTDGVDGKAFKDDVHSDLEKDTPTPAFSGGTPTRKGFVFDGWNP

-1291 CDNQNVKHGAKAYK
+1291 CDNQNVNHGEKKYK
-1305 VTLGEYTASNV
+1305 PTLGEYTVSNV

-1336 EKYSSDMSDAVH
+1336 EKYSSDMGDAVH

-1403 VCDNQNVKHGGKD
+1403 VCDNQNVNHWGKD

-1447 IIEKYSSDMGKTHAL
+1447 IVEKYSSDMGKTHAL

-1467 AEKTVELK
+1467 PEKTVELK

-1527 TLIEDTYNVSDPER
+1527 TLIEGTYNVSDPER

-1622 VYNDIPYGTNTP
+1622 VYKDIPYGTSTP
-1634 AFGTKDPTRKGYKFL
+1634 AFGTKDPTREGYKFV
-1649 GWEPVVADTV
+1649 GWEPEVAETV

-1719 VVADTVTENVTYTAP
+1719 VVADTVTENVTYTAQWEELYT
-1734 VGRTLHRYLHRRR
+1734 VTYTD
-1747 EGQGVQGSGLQ
+1747 GVKGKAFKDQVYSDLESGTATPKFDGKPTRKGYTFTGWSPKVTDTVTKDVTYVAQWKSTKNGKDNVPKTGDSEIVMVLGSVLLFSFCGAAAVSVYD
-1758 RS
+1758 RKRKHF

>member
-1 MVCAEFSVCFWHC
+1 MDRQMKGEYFKMKNHGLRRIFSLFLALFMVFTLLPTTALAED
-14 SWSSH
+14 
-19 FCPRLRWQRIRRGLT
+19 T
-34 KPSPRPSQWTGTR
+34 TGADETQ
-47 RRPIP
+47 PKTVVVDEGEKKTDP

-78 GVGGAV
+78 GADGAV
-84 FDNEVHSNLP
+84 FPNQVSNLP
-94 SGTATPA
+94 AGTATPA
-101 FSGSLARE
+101 FSGTLARD

-124 TADVTYAAKWEEG
+124 TANVTYVAQWEAG
-137 KTGPRRVTLPTI
+137 KTNPRRVTVPPI
-149 PGPDVDLAALD
+149 PDPGVAPAALN

-185 SSEKTKFVCQY
+185 SSEKTQFVCQY
-196 KTNHSDTAYNNHTIA
+196 KTNHSDTASTNHTIA
-211 ISDIKAAASRA
+211 ISDIKAAAGRA

-248 SGTTACNKGSTIY
+248 SGTTACNKGTTIY

-294 TTDAS
+294 TTDAA

-318 FKGWKAKDGADTI
+318 FKGWKANDGSDTI
-331 YAGGALCSVSQQ
+331 YTGGTLCSVSQY

-357 LYAVWEEAVPSKP
+357 LYAVWEEAAPPMPDKPTAPGEGDLSGLIDNITVNCTNNAATHTLKSKGYALIA
-370 EWSDIRREMQKVSVH
+370 S
-385 VTCINPDVNHTE
+385 
-397 KTYSYKES
+397 
-405 NDDTIGS
+405 
-412 VQDSAGSYTCTV
+412 SYTPSEV
-424 TVHLGRYRL
+424 AG
-433 QYNQDFNRE
+433 DAE
-442 HEFASSLTADVV
+442 
-454 LQYNGTGWVIASAL
+454 NG
-468 PLELKLTCGSAPT
+468 
-481 PNPPGSDVL
+481 
-490 NSLKVLV
+490 
-497 KCDSKTY
+497 Y
-504 HFEKPYKMDDGDYR
+504 
-518 LEKVDDNTYTVIVL
+518 TYTVTINSQ
-532 ADKYVEKYNA
+532 KYVEQFDTDTGAAHDPKGVNATVTLKY
-542 VYPGHT
+542 T
-548 LFDNN
+548 DN
-553 TKTIKLVYRYG
+553 G
-564 AWTVVGS
+564 WTVES
-571 NGVTFNVSC
+571 
-580 EQKYT
+580 
-585 VTYTDGVDGEVIFAD
+585 
-600 QVSYKKP
+600 
-607 GEKTPKFRGTPTR
+607 
-620 TGYKFIGWEPA
+620 
-631 VVGTVTANA
+631 
-640 TYTAQWVSISDL
+640 
-652 DPAPE
+652 
-657 LVSSLYMNFQ
+657 
-667 CTNENASH
+667 
-675 DHRSEMIA
+675 
-683 IGYGIGA
+683 GA
-690 GGVIVTDAAGNP
+690 
-702 VYNKDGNITAVI
+702 
-714 TFYQDSGFLNEYNK
+714 
-728 RTGVAHRY
+728 
-736 ADYEPKTKSVDGVL
+736 
-750 IGEVFHMY
+750 
-758 KKDYPVVFDVVCG
+758 PVVFDVAC
-771 SLYTVTYKDGT
+771 VTEIVPPARPGAEDL
-782 NGTVFAD
+782 
-789 DVHSNLNAN
+789 SNLKAPVDVTCTTKPETH
-798 AATPAF
+798 AAVHF
-804 VGGTPT
+804 SLRGGTYT
-810 RPGYVFT
+810 IGD
-817 GWNPAVAA
+817 VA
-825 TVTGNATYTA
+825 GN
-835 VWEKDANGNG
+835 E
-845 KPDKDEEKYTVTYT
+845 T
-859 DGVENEEI
+859 D
-867 FADETYSDLL
+867 
-877 SGTATPAFN
+877 
-886 GTPTRKGYAF
+886 
-896 TGWNPAVAA
+896 
-905 TVTGNATYAAVWEEA
+905 
-920 APPKPDKPTPPTD
+920 
-933 EIGGATVA
+933 
-941 VKCITGHGDLS
+941 
-952 WKIDSSTFTVGE
+952 
-964 VTGDDTTG
+964 G
-972 YTCTVTV
+972 YTCDITVT
-979 QAEVYVNAF
+979 ADKYVARYNM
-988 NSDKKANGV
+988 DYG
-997 KHTLADDA
+997 KHTLTGDNT
-1005 EKTFT
+1005 KTLT
-1010 MTYVNGAWT
+1010 LKYVEGQW
-1019 GPTNPAVTF
+1019 AVDTPITF
-1028 EVKCEEEL
+1028 PVECEEEL
-1036 VPVHL
+1036 FPVHL

-1048 TSKAYKDVALESQP
+1048 TSKAYKDIPLESQP

-1146 TEGRLYSTTALFGS
+1146 TEGRLYSTTAPFGS

-1215 GVDGEAFADQAYTA
+1215 GVNGEAFADQAYTA
-1229 KYEDATPAFE
+1229 KYEDATPAFN
-1239 GTPTRKGFVFDGWNP
+1239 GTPTRKGFVFDGWTP
-1254 EVAETVTEDVTYT
+1254 EVAETVTDNATYT

-1305 VTLGEYTASNV
+1305 VTLGEYTVSDV

-1336 EKYSSDMSDAVH
+1336 EKYSSDMGDAVH

-1403 VCDNQNVKHGGKD
+1403 VCDNQNVNHWGKD

-1622 VYNDIPYGTNTP
+1622 VYKDIPYGTSTP
-1634 AFGTKDPTRKGYKFL
+1634 AFGTKDPTRKGYKFV
-1649 GWEPVVADTV
+1649 GWEPEVAETV
-1659 TENATYVAQWEK
+1659 TKDVTYTAKWEE
-1671 LYTVTYTDGAK
+1671 LYTVTYTDGVK
-1682 GKAFE
+1682 GKAFK
-1687 DQVFTD
+1687 DQVYSD
-1693 LESGT
+1693 LEAGT
-1698 KTPEFNG
+1698 DTPKFDG
-1705 TPTRKGYKFLGWEP
+1705 KPTRKGYTFTGWSP
-1719 VVADTVTENVTYTAP
+1719 KVTDTVTKDVTYVAQWKSVKNGKDNIPKTGDSEI
-1734 VGRTLHRYLHRRR
+1734 VMVL
-1747 EGQGVQGSGLQ
+1747 GSVLLFSFCGAAAVSVYD
-1758 RS
+1758 RKRKHF

>member
-1 MVCAEFSVCFWHC
+1 MMKNHGLRRIFSLFLALFMVFTLLPTTALAED
-14 SWSSH
+14 
-19 FCPRLRWQRIRRGLT
+19 T
-34 KPSPRPSQWTGTR
+34 TGADETQ
-47 RRPIP
+47 PKTVVVNEGEKKTDP
-52 PAQEQPKNENPP
+52 PAQEQPNNENPP

-78 GVGGAV
+78 GADGAV
-84 FDNEVHSNLP
+84 FPNQVSNLP
-94 SGTATPA
+94 AGTATPA
-101 FSGSLARE
+101 FSGTLARD

-124 TADVTYAAKWEEG
+124 TANVTYVAQWEAG
-137 KTGPRRVTLPTI
+137 KTNPRRVTVPPI
-149 PGPDVDLAALD
+149 PDPGVAPAALN

-211 ISDIKAAASRA
+211 ISDIKAAAGRA

-248 SGTTACNKGSTIY
+248 SGTTACNKGTTIY

-299 IRYHSFTVKNTI
+299 IRYHSFTVKNTT

-318 FKGWKAKDGADTI
+318 FKGWKAKDGSDTI
-331 YAGGALCSVSQQ
+331 YTGGTLCSVSQY

-357 LYAVWEEAVPSKP
+357 LYAVWEEA
-370 EWSDIRREMQKVSVH
+370 
-385 VTCINPDVNHTE
+385 T
-397 KTYSYKES
+397 
-405 NDDTIGS
+405 
-412 VQDSAGSYTCTV
+412 
-424 TVHLGRYRL
+424 
-433 QYNQDFNRE
+433 
-442 HEFASSLTADVV
+442 
-454 LQYNGTGWVIASAL
+454 
-468 PLELKLTCGSAPT
+468 
-481 PNPPGSDVL
+481 
-490 NSLKVLV
+490 
-497 KCDSKTY
+497 
-504 HFEKPYKMDDGDYR
+504 
-518 LEKVDDNTYTVIVL
+518 
-532 ADKYVEKYNA
+532 
-542 VYPGHT
+542 
-548 LFDNN
+548 
-553 TKTIKLVYRYG
+553 
-564 AWTVVGS
+564 
-571 NGVTFNVSC
+571 
-580 EQKYT
+580 
-585 VTYTDGVDGEVIFAD
+585 
-600 QVSYKKP
+600 
-607 GEKTPKFRGTPTR
+607 
-620 TGYKFIGWEPA
+620 
-631 VVGTVTANA
+631 
-640 TYTAQWVSISDL
+640 
-652 DPAPE
+652 
-657 LVSSLYMNFQ
+657 
-667 CTNENASH
+667 
-675 DHRSEMIA
+675 
-683 IGYGIGA
+683 
-690 GGVIVTDAAGNP
+690 
-702 VYNKDGNITAVI
+702 
-714 TFYQDSGFLNEYNK
+714 
-728 RTGVAHRY
+728 
-736 ADYEPKTKSVDGVL
+736 
-750 IGEVFHMY
+750 
-758 KKDYPVVFDVVCG
+758 
-771 SLYTVTYKDGT
+771 
-782 NGTVFAD
+782 
-789 DVHSNLNAN
+789 
-798 AATPAF
+798 
-804 VGGTPT
+804 
-810 RPGYVFT
+810 
-817 GWNPAVAA
+817 
-825 TVTGNATYTA
+825 
-835 VWEKDANGNG
+835 
-845 KPDKDEEKYTVTYT
+845 
-859 DGVENEEI
+859 
-867 FADETYSDLL
+867 
-877 SGTATPAFN
+877 
-886 GTPTRKGYAF
+886 
-896 TGWNPAVAA
+896 
-905 TVTGNATYAAVWEEA
+905 
-920 APPKPDKPTPPTD
+920 PPKPDKPTAPG
-933 EIGGATVA
+933 E
-941 VKCITGHGDLS
+941 GDLS
-952 WKIDSSTFTVGE
+952 GLIGNITVNCTNGKAAHELKTKGYTLISGSYTTSE
-964 VTGDDTTG
+964 VAGDAENGYTYTVTINSQKYVEQFDTDTGAAHDPKGVNATVTLKYTDNGWTVESGAPVVFDVACVTEIVPPARPGAEDLSNLKAPVDVTCTTKPETHAAVHFSLRGGTYTIGDVAGNETDG
-972 YTCTVTV
+972 YTCDITVT
-979 QAEVYVNAF
+979 ADKYVARYNM
-988 NSDKKANGV
+988 DYG
-997 KHTLADDA
+997 KHTLTGDNT
-1005 EKTFT
+1005 KTLT
-1010 MTYVNGAWT
+1010 LKYVEGQW
-1019 GPTNPAVTF
+1019 AVDTPITF
-1028 EVKCEEEL
+1028 PVECEEEL
-1036 VPVHL
+1036 FPVHL

-1088 DDGAWNNYKA
+1088 DDGLFNIYKSD
-1098 NPANPPAGLKEKTV
+1098 PANPPAGLKEKTV

-1146 TEGRLYSTTALFGS
+1146 TEGRLYSTTAPFGS

-1215 GVDGEAFADQAYTA
+1215 GVNGEAFADQAYTA

-1239 GTPTRKGFVFDGWNP
+1239 GTPTRAGYKFLGWEPTVAETVTENATYVAQWEKLYTVTYTDGVGGKAFEDDVHSDLEKDTPTPAFSGGTPTRKGFVFDGWNP

-1305 VTLGEYTASNV
+1305 VTLGEYTVSNV

-1403 VCDNQNVKHGGKD
+1403 VCDNQNVNHWGKD

-1475 WDGEKWVAKTEL
+1475 WNGEKWVAKTEL

-1518 TTAHNGKSY
+1518 TTAHNDKSY
-1527 TLIEDTYNVSDPER
+1527 TLIEGTYDVSDPER

-1622 VYNDIPYGTNTP
+1622 VYKDIPYGTSTP
-1634 AFGTKDPTRKGYKFL
+1634 AFGTKDPTREGYKFV
-1649 GWEPVVADTV
+1649 GWEPEVAETV
-1659 TENATYVAQWEK
+1659 TKNVTYTAQWEE
-1671 LYTVTYTDGAK
+1671 LYTVTYTDGVK
-1682 GKAFE
+1682 GKAFK
-1687 DQVFTD
+1687 DQVYKD
-1693 LESGT
+1693 LETGTDTPKFDGKPKRSGYT
-1698 KTPEFNG
+1698 FT
-1705 TPTRKGYKFLGWEP
+1705 GWSP
-1719 VVADTVTENVTYTAP
+1719 KVTDTVTKDVTYVAQWKSVKNGKDNVPKTGDSEI
-1734 VGRTLHRYLHRRR
+1734 VMVL
-1747 EGQGVQGSGLQ
+1747 GSVLLFSFCGAAAVSVYD
-1758 RS
+1758 RKRKHF

>member
-1 MVCAEFSVCFWHC
+1 MDRQMKGEYFKMKNHGLRRIFSLLLALFMVFTLLPTTAFAED
-14 SWSSH
+14 
-19 FCPRLRWQRIRRGLT
+19 T
-34 KPSPRPSQWTGTR
+34 TGADEAQPKTVVVDEGEKKTD
-47 RRPIP
+47 P

-78 GVGGAV
+78 GANGAV
-84 FDNEVHSNLP
+84 FPNQVSNLP
-94 SGTATPA
+94 AGTATPA
-101 FSGSLARE
+101 FSGTLARD

-124 TADVTYAAKWEEG
+124 TANVTYVAQWEAG
-137 KTGPRRVTLPTI
+137 KTSARRVPLPTI
-149 PGPDVDLAALD
+149 PKPDPAPADLN

-294 TTDAS
+294 TTDAA

-318 FKGWKAKDGADTI
+318 FKGWKANDGSDTI
-331 YAGGALCSVSQQ
+331 YTGGMTCAVSQY

-357 LYAVWEEAVPSKP
+357 LYAVWEEA
-370 EWSDIRREMQKVSVH
+370 
-385 VTCINPDVNHTE
+385 T
-397 KTYSYKES
+397 
-405 NDDTIGS
+405 
-412 VQDSAGSYTCTV
+412 
-424 TVHLGRYRL
+424 
-433 QYNQDFNRE
+433 
-442 HEFASSLTADVV
+442 
-454 LQYNGTGWVIASAL
+454 
-468 PLELKLTCGSAPT
+468 
-481 PNPPGSDVL
+481 
-490 NSLKVLV
+490 
-497 KCDSKTY
+497 
-504 HFEKPYKMDDGDYR
+504 
-518 LEKVDDNTYTVIVL
+518 
-532 ADKYVEKYNA
+532 
-542 VYPGHT
+542 
-548 LFDNN
+548 
-553 TKTIKLVYRYG
+553 
-564 AWTVVGS
+564 
-571 NGVTFNVSC
+571 
-580 EQKYT
+580 
-585 VTYTDGVDGEVIFAD
+585 
-600 QVSYKKP
+600 
-607 GEKTPKFRGTPTR
+607 
-620 TGYKFIGWEPA
+620 
-631 VVGTVTANA
+631 
-640 TYTAQWVSISDL
+640 
-652 DPAPE
+652 
-657 LVSSLYMNFQ
+657 
-667 CTNENASH
+667 
-675 DHRSEMIA
+675 
-683 IGYGIGA
+683 
-690 GGVIVTDAAGNP
+690 
-702 VYNKDGNITAVI
+702 
-714 TFYQDSGFLNEYNK
+714 
-728 RTGVAHRY
+728 
-736 ADYEPKTKSVDGVL
+736 
-750 IGEVFHMY
+750 
-758 KKDYPVVFDVVCG
+758 
-771 SLYTVTYKDGT
+771 
-782 NGTVFAD
+782 
-789 DVHSNLNAN
+789 
-798 AATPAF
+798 
-804 VGGTPT
+804 
-810 RPGYVFT
+810 
-817 GWNPAVAA
+817 
-825 TVTGNATYTA
+825 
-835 VWEKDANGNG
+835 
-845 KPDKDEEKYTVTYT
+845 
-859 DGVENEEI
+859 
-867 FADETYSDLL
+867 
-877 SGTATPAFN
+877 
-886 GTPTRKGYAF
+886 
-896 TGWNPAVAA
+896 
-905 TVTGNATYAAVWEEA
+905 
-920 APPKPDKPTPPTD
+920 PPKPDKPTAPG
-933 EIGGATVA
+933 E
-941 VKCITGHGDLS
+941 GDLS
-952 WKIDSSTFTVGE
+952 GLIGNITVNCTNGKAAHELKAKGYTLISGSYTTNE
-964 VTGDDTTG
+964 VAGDAENG
-972 YTCTVTV
+972 YTCTVTINSQKYV
-979 QAEVYVNAF
+979 EQFDTNTRTVHDPKGVNATVTLKYTDNGWTVESGAPVVF
-988 NSDKKANGV
+988 DVACVTEIVPPARPGAEDLSNLKAPVDVTCTTKPETHAAVHFSLRGGTYTIGDVAGNETDGYTCDITVTADKYVARYNMDYG
-997 KHTLADDA
+997 KHTLTGDNT
-1005 EKTFT
+1005 KTLT
-1010 MTYVNGAWT
+1010 LKYVEGQW
-1019 GPTNPAVTF
+1019 AVDTPITF
-1028 EVKCEEEL
+1028 PVECEEEL
-1036 VPVHL
+1036 FPVHL

-1088 DDGAWNNYKA
+1088 DDGLFNIYKSD
-1098 NPANPPAGLKEKTV
+1098 PANPPAGLKEKTV

-1146 TEGRLYSTTALFGS
+1146 TEGRLYSTTAPFGS

-1215 GVDGEAFADQAYTA
+1215 GVNGEAFADQAYTA

-1239 GTPTRKGFVFDGWNP
+1239 GTPTRAGYKFLGWEPTVAETVTENATYVAQWEKLYTVTYTDGVGGKAFEDDVHSDLEKDTPTPAFSGDTPTRKGFVFDGWNP

-1291 CDNQNVKHGAKAYK
+1291 CDNQNVNHGEKKYK
-1305 VTLGEYTASNV
+1305 PTLGEYTVSNV

-1336 EKYSSDMSDAVH
+1336 EKYSSDMGDAVH

-1403 VCDNQNVKHGGKD
+1403 VCDNQNVNHWGKD

-1467 AEKTVELK
+1467 AEKAVELK
-1475 WDGEKWVAKTEL
+1475 WNGEKWVAKTEL

-1622 VYNDIPYGTNTP
+1622 VYKDIPYGTSTP
-1634 AFGTKDPTRKGYKFL
+1634 AFGTKDPTREGYKFV
-1649 GWEPVVADTV
+1649 GWEPEVAETV
-1659 TENATYVAQWEK
+1659 TKDVTYTAKWEK
-1671 LYTVTYTDGAK
+1671 LYTVTYTDGVK
-1682 GKAFE
+1682 GKAFK
-1687 DQVFTD
+1687 DQVYKD

-1698 KTPEFNG
+1698 DTPKFDG
-1705 TPTRKGYKFLGWEP
+1705 KPTRKGYTFTGWSP
-1719 VVADTVTENVTYTAP
+1719 KVTDTVTKDVTYVAQWKSVKNGKDNIPKTGDSEI
-1734 VGRTLHRYLHRRR
+1734 VMVL
-1747 EGQGVQGSGLQ
+1747 GSVLLFSFCGAAAVSVYD
-1758 RS
+1758 RKRKHF